1 MPVRK
6 KDAQRAL
13 LLLEEYR
20 ARLNHSEDRHLSFSI
35 QRVIDIFQSNLF
47 QALID
52 IQEFYEVTLL
62 DSHRW
67 VGASKGVDP
76 VAPIHL
82 WDFPS
87 LHSSTVTSET
97 LPSLSTSI
105 EKYRHHD
112 EDSSPQEQSSPPLTE
127 EAGGP
132 ELVQVAEK
140 NLSEIENVHGY
151 VTHAHI
157 SPMKAASLEC
167 IFDDSSTLGPLQSEL
182 PSPTLSTLYLHGE
195 DSPLPSCS
203 SNPYPPIQAN
213 PPPVVVNT
221 DSLDTPPYVNGAEAE
236 YEYEEITLER
246 GNSGLGFSIA
256 GGTDNPHIGEDPSI
270 FITKVIPGGA
280 AAQDGRLRVNDVI
293 LKVNDMDV
301 RDVTHSRA
309 VEALKEAGS
318 LVRLHVRRRKP
329 VSEKVMEIKLV
340 KGPKG
345 LGFSIA
351 GGVGN
356 QHIPGDNS
364 IYVTKIIEGGA
375 AHKDGSLQ
383 IGDKLLAVNS
393 SCLEEVSHEHAV
405 TALKNTPDVV
415 YLKVAKPNTVFMNDG
430 FAPPDLTN
438 SYSQHMENHISPP
451 NFVSHQLQPRGSSGC
466 YSPTPMSPLADDDGV
481 TREPRKVVLHRGATG
496 LGFNIV
502 GGEDGEGIF
511 ISFILAGGPADLS
524 GELRKGDR
532 LVSVNGVDL
541 RAATHEQ
548 AAATLKNAGQTV
560 TIITQYRP
568 EEYSRFEAKIHD
580 LREQMMNSSIS
591 SGSGSLRTSQ
601 KRSLYVRA
609 LFDYDKTKDS
619 GLPSQGLNFKF
630 GDILH
635 VVNASDDEW
644 WQARHVAPK
653 GELEEVGVIPSKRR
667 VEKKERARL
676 KTVKFNAKSRERGQS
691 TNDRRRKNLFTRKF
705 PFYKGK
711 EASEQETSDIDQHV
725 TSNASD
731 SESSCRGQEEL
742 VPSYEPVIQ
751 QEVSYTRP
759 VIILGP
765 MKDRI
770 NDDLIS
776 EFPDKFGS
784 CVPRRRTS
792 NHRTAL
798 GLRVLLVLRP
808 LSVLTDTTRP
818 KREYEVDGRD
828 YHFVVSK
835 EQMEKD
841 IQDHHFI
848 EAGQYNNHLYGTS
861 VQSVREVAEKGKHCI
876 LDVSGNAIKRLQLT
890 QLHPIAIFIKP
901 KSVENIME
909 MNKRLTEEQARKT
922 LDRAARLEHEF
933 TEHFTAIVQ
942 GDTLEE
948 IYELAKH
955 IIEEQSGPFIWVQS
969 KEKL

>member
-20 ARLNHSEDRHLSFSI
+20 AKLHHAEDRQLRHSI

-62 DSHRW
+62 DSQRW
-67 VGASKGVDP
+67 AESSKAADP
-76 VAPIHL
+76 MTPVNL
-82 WDFPS
+82 WDFSS
-87 LHSSTVTSET
+87 LQSTTVTSDT

-112 EDSSPQEQSSPPLTE
+112 EDSSPQEQSSPQLTE
-127 EAGGP
+127 EAGGA

-140 NLSEIENVHGY
+140 NLSQIENVHGY

-157 SPMKAASLEC
+157 SPMKVASLEC
-167 IFDDSSTLGPLQSEL
+167 IYDGQHLPEL
-182 PSPTLSTLYLHGE
+182 PSPTPSTLYPHGE

-221 DSLDTPPYVNGAEAE
+221 DSLDTPPYVNGTEAD

-256 GGTDNPHIGEDPSI
+256 GGTDNPHIGDDPSI

-293 LKVNDMDV
+293 LRVNEVDV

-318 LVRLHVRRRKP
+318 LVRLYVRRRKP

-375 AHKDGSLQ
+375 AHKDGRLQ

-393 SCLEEVSHEHAV
+393 ACLEEVSHEHAV

-415 YLKVAKPNTVFMNDG
+415 YLKVAKPNSVFMNDS

-451 NFVSHQLQPRGSSGC
+451 NFLGQPLPPPASSGR
-466 YSPTPMSPLADDDGV
+466 YSPTPKSMLGDDDV

-511 ISFILAGGPADLS
+511 ISFILAGGPADLC

-541 RAATHEQ
+541 RNATHEQ
-548 AAATLKNAGQTV
+548 AAAALKNAGQTV
-560 TIITQYRP
+560 TIIAHYRP

-609 LFDYDKTKDS
+609 LFDYDKTRDS

-644 WQARHVAPK
+644 WQARQLTSQ
-653 GELEEVGVIPSKRR
+653 GEVEEVGVIPSKRR

-676 KTVKFNAKSRERGQS
+676 KTVKFNAKSRDRGDNS
-691 TNDRRRKNLFTRKF
+691 DDMLS
-705 PFYKGK
+705 KGHK
-711 EASEQETSDIDQHV
+711 HV

-731 SESSCRGQEEL
+731 SESSYRGQEEYVL
-742 VPSYEPVIQ
+742 SYEPVIQ
-751 QEVSYTRP
+751 QEVNYTRP

-784 CVPRRRTS
+784 CVP
-792 NHRTAL
+792 H
-798 GLRVLLVLRP
+798 
-808 LSVLTDTTRP
+808 TTRP
-818 KREYEVDGRD
+818 KRDYEVDGRD
-828 YHFVVSK
+828 YHFVISR

-841 IQDHHFI
+841 IQDHKFI

-876 LDVSGNAIKRLQLT
+876 LDVSGNAIKRLQLA
-890 QLHPIAIFIKP
+890 QLHPIAIFVKP

-909 MNKRLTEEQARKT
+909 MNKRLTEEQGRKT
-922 LDRAARLEHEF
+922 FDRATKLEQEF

-948 IYELAKH
+948 IYDQVKQ

>member
-13 LLLEEYR
+13 QLLEQYR
-20 ARLNHSEDRHLSFSI
+20 AKLNHTEDRQLRHSI

-62 DSHRW
+62 DSQRW
-67 VGASKGVDP
+67 VESSKGADP
-76 VAPIHL
+76 MAPVNL
-82 WDFPS
+82 WDFSS
-87 LHSSTVTSET
+87 LQSTTVTSDT

-105 EKYRHHD
+105 EDSPLLNEILHTLAQAKRPPGRDGQKYRHHD
-112 EDSSPQEQSSPPLTE
+112 EDSSPQDQSSPQLTE

-140 NLSEIENVHGY
+140 NLSLIENVHGY

-157 SPMKAASLEC
+157 SPMKQAEAAPP
-167 IFDDSSTLGPLQSEL
+167 SSPIIPVIPIL
-182 PSPTLSTLYLHGE
+182 PIPAETTAIPPTS
-195 DSPLPSCS
+195 
-203 SNPYPPIQAN
+203 QAN
-213 PPPVVVNT
+213 PPPVVVNA
-221 DSLDTPPYVNGAEAE
+221 DSLDTPPYVNGTEAD

-293 LKVNDMDV
+293 LRVNEVDV

-318 LVRLHVRRRKP
+318 LVRLYVRRRKP

-375 AHKDGSLQ
+375 AHKDGRLQ

-415 YLKVAKPNTVFMNDG
+415 YLKVAKPNSVFMNDS

-438 SYSQHMENHISPP
+438 SYSQRMENHISPP
-451 NFVSHQLQPRGSSGC
+451 NFLGQPVPPPASSGR
-466 YSPTPMSPLADDDGV
+466 YSPTPKSTLGDDDV

-541 RAATHEQ
+541 RNATHEQ
-548 AAATLKNAGQTV
+548 AAAALKNAGQTV
-560 TIITQYRP
+560 TIVAHYRP

-609 LFDYDKTKDS
+609 LFDYDKTRDS

-644 WQARHVAPK
+644 WQARQLTAQ
-653 GELEEVGVIPSKRR
+653 GEVEEVGVIPSKRR

-676 KTVKFNAKSRERGQS
+676 KTVKFNAKSRDRGDNS
-691 TNDRRRKNLFTRKF
+691 EDVLS
-705 PFYKGK
+705 KGH
-711 EASEQETSDIDQHV
+711 S
-725 TSNASD
+725 
-731 SESSCRGQEEL
+731 GQEEYVL
-742 VPSYEPVIQ
+742 SYEPVVQ
-751 QEVSYTRP
+751 QEVNYTRP

-784 CVPRRRTS
+784 CVP
-792 NHRTAL
+792 H
-798 GLRVLLVLRP
+798 
-808 LSVLTDTTRP
+808 TTRP
-818 KREYEVDGRD
+818 KRDYEVDGRD
-828 YHFVVSK
+828 YHFVISR

-841 IQDHHFI
+841 IQDHKFI

-876 LDVSGNAIKRLQLT
+876 LDVSGNAIKRLQLA

-909 MNKRLTEEQARKT
+909 MNKRLTEEQGKKT
-922 LDRAARLEHEF
+922 FDRANKLEQEF

-948 IYELAKH
+948 IYDQVKQ

>member
-20 ARLNHSEDRHLSFSI
+20 AKLNHAEDRQLRHSI

-62 DSHRW
+62 DSQRW
-67 VGASKGVDP
+67 TESSKVADP
-76 VAPIHL
+76 MAPVNL
-82 WDFPS
+82 WDFSS
-87 LHSSTVTSET
+87 LQSTTVTSDT

-105 EKYRHHD
+105 EDSPLLNEILHTLAQAKLSPGRDGQKYRHHD
-112 EDSSPQEQSSPPLTE
+112 EDSSPQEQSSPQLTE

-140 NLSEIENVHGY
+140 NLSQIENVHGY

-157 SPMKAASLEC
+157 SPMKVASLEC
-167 IFDDSSTLGPLQSEL
+167 IFDGSSALGHLRSEL
-182 PSPTLSTLYLHGE
+182 PSPTPSTLYPLGE
-195 DSPLPSCS
+195 DGSLPSCS

-213 PPPVVVNT
+213 PPPVVVNA
-221 DSLDTPPYVNGAEAE
+221 DSLDTPPYVNGAEAD

-256 GGTDNPHIGEDPSI
+256 GGTDNPHIGDDPSI

-293 LKVNDMDV
+293 LRVNEADV

-318 LVRLHVRRRKP
+318 LVRLYVRRRKP
-329 VSEKVMEIKLV
+329 VSEKVMELKLV

-375 AHKDGSLQ
+375 AHKDGRLQ

-393 SCLEEVSHEHAV
+393 ACLEEVSHEHAV

-415 YLKVAKPNTVFMNDG
+415 YLKVAKPNSVFMNDG

-438 SYSQHMENHISPP
+438 SYTQHMENHISPP
-451 NFVSHQLQPRGSSGC
+451 NFLSQTLPPPASSGRF
-466 YSPTPMSPLADDDGV
+466 SPTPKSTLGDDDV
-481 TREPRKVVLHRGATG
+481 TREARKVVLHRGATG

-541 RAATHEQ
+541 RNATHEQ
-548 AAATLKNAGQTV
+548 AAAALKNAGQTV
-560 TIITQYRP
+560 TIVANYRP

-609 LFDYDKTKDS
+609 LFDYDKTRDS

-644 WQARHVAPK
+644 WQARQLTAQ

-676 KTVKFNAKSRERGQS
+676 KTVKFNAKSRDRGQS
-691 TNDRRRKNLFTRKF
+691 LNDKRKKNLFTRKF
-705 PFYKGK
+705 PFYKSK
-711 EASEQETSDIDQHV
+711 EASEQETSDLDQHV

-731 SESSCRGQEEL
+731 SESSYRGQEEYVL
-742 VPSYEPVIQ
+742 SYEPVVQ
-751 QEVSYTRP
+751 QEVNYTRP

-784 CVPRRRTS
+784 CVP
-792 NHRTAL
+792 H
-798 GLRVLLVLRP
+798 
-808 LSVLTDTTRP
+808 TTRP
-818 KREYEVDGRD
+818 KRDYEVDGRD
-828 YHFVVSK
+828 YHFMVSR

-841 IQDHHFI
+841 IQDHKFI

-876 LDVSGNAIKRLQLT
+876 LDVSGNAIKRLQLA

-909 MNKRLTEEQARKT
+909 MNKRLTEDQGRKT
-922 LDRAARLEHEF
+922 FDRAGKLEQEF
-933 TEHFTAIVQ
+933 TEHFTAVVQ

-948 IYELAKH
+948 IYDQVKQ
-955 IIEEQSGPFIWVQS
+955 IIEEQSGPFIWVLS

>member
-6 KDAQRAL
+6 QDTQRAL
-13 LLLEEYR
+13 HLLEEYR
-20 ARLNHSEDRHLSFSI
+20 SKLSQTEDRQLRSSI
-35 QRVIDIFQSNLF
+35 ERVINIFQSNLF

-62 DSHRW
+62 DNPKCIDR
-67 VGASKGVDP
+67 SKQSEPIQP
-76 VAPIHL
+76 VNTWEICSL
-82 WDFPS
+82 PS
-87 LHSSTVTSET
+87 TTVTSET
-97 LPSLSTSI
+97 LPSSLSPSV
-105 EKYRHHD
+105 EKYRYQD
-112 EDSSPQEQSSPPLTE
+112 EDTPPQEHISPQITNELI
-127 EAGGP
+127 GP
-132 ELVQVAEK
+132 ELVHVSEK
-140 NLSEIENVHGY
+140 NLSEIENVHGF
-151 VTHAHI
+151 VSHSHI
-157 SPMKAASLEC
+157 SPIKPTEAVPPS
-167 IFDDSSTLGPLQSEL
+167 
-182 PSPTLSTLYLHGE
+182 SPTAPVIPVLPVPAESTVI
-195 DSPLPSCS
+195 LPTT
-203 SNPYPPIQAN
+203 PQAN
-213 PPPVVVNT
+213 PPPVLVNT
-221 DSLDTPPYVNGAEAE
+221 DSLETSTYVNGTDAD

-256 GGTDNPHIGEDPSI
+256 GGTDNPHIGDDSSI
-270 FITKVIPGGA
+270 FITKIIAGGA
-280 AAQDGRLRVNDVI
+280 AAQDGRLRVNDCI
-293 LKVNDMDV
+293 LRVNEVDV
-301 RDVTHSRA
+301 RDVTHSKA

-318 LVRLHVRRRKP
+318 IVRLYVKRRKP
-329 VSEKVMEIKLV
+329 ISEKIMEIKLI

-375 AHKDGSLQ
+375 AHKDGKLQ

-393 SCLEEVSHEHAV
+393 VCLEEVTHEEAV
-405 TALKNTPDVV
+405 TALKNTSDFV
-415 YLKVAKPNTVFMNDG
+415 YLKVAKPTSVYMNDG
-430 FAPPDLTN
+430 YAPPGITN
-438 SYSQHMENHISPP
+438 SSQPVDNHVSP
-451 NFVSHQLQPRGSSGC
+451 SSYLGQTPASPAR
-466 YSPTPMSPLADDDGV
+466 YSPVSKAVLGDDEI
-481 TREPRKVVLHRGATG
+481 TREPRKVVLHRGSTG

-532 LVSVNGVDL
+532 IISVNSVDL
-541 RAATHEQ
+541 RTASHEQ
-548 AAATLKNAGQTV
+548 AAATLKNAGQAV
-560 TIITQYRP
+560 TIVAQYRP

-635 VVNASDDEW
+635 VINASDDEW
-644 WQARHVAPK
+644 WQARQVTPD
-653 GELEEVGVIPSKRR
+653 GESDEVGVIPSKRR

-676 KTVKFNAKSRERGQS
+676 KTVKFNSKTRG
-691 TNDRRRKNLFTRKF
+691 D
-705 PFYKGK
+705 KGEIPDDMGSK
-711 EASEQETSDIDQHV
+711 GLTHA

-731 SESSCRGQEEL
+731 SESSYRGQEEYVL
-742 VPSYEPVIQ
+742 SYEPVNQ
-751 QEVSYTRP
+751 QEVNYTRP

-784 CVPRRRTS
+784 CVP
-792 NHRTAL
+792 H
-798 GLRVLLVLRP
+798 
-808 LSVLTDTTRP
+808 TTRP
-818 KREYEVDGRD
+818 KRDYEVDGRD
-828 YHFVVSK
+828 YHFVTSR

-841 IQDHHFI
+841 IQEHKFI

-876 LDVSGNAIKRLQLT
+876 LDVSGNAIKRLQIA
-890 QLHPIAIFIKP
+890 QLYPISIFIKP
-901 KSVENIME
+901 KSMENIME

-922 LDRAARLEHEF
+922 FERAMKLEQEF

-942 GDTLEE
+942 GDTLED
-948 IYELAKH
+948 IYNQVKQ
-955 IIEEQSGPFIWVQS
+955 IIEEQSGPYIWVPA

>member
-1 MPVRK
+1 MPIRK

-13 LLLEEYR
+13 SLLEEYR
-20 ARLNHSEDRHLSFSI
+20 TKLNHTEDWQLRLSI

-62 DSHRW
+62 DNQKCRESPKT
-67 VGASKGVDP
+67 SEPMLP
-76 VAPIHL
+76 VNL
-82 WDFPS
+82 WDFSS
-87 LHSSTVTSET
+87 LKSTTVTSNT

-112 EDSSPQEQSSPPLTE
+112 EDTFPQEQSSPQLTDE
-127 EAGGP
+127 VPGP

-140 NLSEIENVHGY
+140 NLSQIENVHGY
-151 VTHAHI
+151 VGHAHI
-157 SPMKAASLEC
+157 SPMK
-167 IFDDSSTLGPLQSEL
+167 
-182 PSPTLSTLYLHGE
+182 
-195 DSPLPSCS
+195 
-203 SNPYPPIQAN
+203 AN

-221 DSLDTPPYVNGAEAE
+221 DSLDTPPYVNGTEAD

-293 LKVNDMDV
+293 LRVNEADV

-318 LVRLHVRRRKP
+318 LVHLYVRRRKP

-375 AHKDGSLQ
+375 AHKDGRLQ

-393 SCLEEVSHEHAV
+393 ACLEEVSHEHAV

-415 YLKVAKPNTVFMNDG
+415 YLKVAKPNSVFMNDS
-430 FAPPDLTN
+430 FAPPDITN

-451 NFVSHQLQPRGSSGC
+451 SYLGQPLPPEAPSGH
-466 YSPTPMSPLADDDGV
+466 YSPTPKSMLGEEV
-481 TREPRKVVLHRGATG
+481 TREPRKVVLHRGTTG

-511 ISFILAGGPADLS
+511 ISFILAGGPADLC

-541 RAATHEQ
+541 RSATHEQ
-548 AAATLKNAGQTV
+548 AAAALKNAGQTV
-560 TIITQYRP
+560 TIVAHYRP

-601 KRSLYVRA
+601 KRSLYVRV

-644 WQARHVAPK
+644 WQARQVTPE
-653 GELEEVGVIPSKRR
+653 GEAEEVGVIPSKRR

-676 KTVKFNAKSRERGQS
+676 KTVKFNSKSRDRGDNPDDMLSKSQ
-691 TNDRRRKNLFTRKF
+691 KH
-705 PFYKGK
+705 
-711 EASEQETSDIDQHV
+711 I

-731 SESSCRGQEEL
+731 SESSYRGQEEYVL
-742 VPSYEPVIQ
+742 SYEPVNQ
-751 QEVSYTRP
+751 QEVNYTRP
-759 VIILGP
+759 VIVLGP
-765 MKDRI
+765 MKDRV

-784 CVPRRRTS
+784 CVP
-792 NHRTAL
+792 H
-798 GLRVLLVLRP
+798 
-808 LSVLTDTTRP
+808 TTRP
-818 KREYEVDGRD
+818 KRDYEVDTRD
-828 YHFVVSK
+828 YHFVVSR

-841 IQDHHFI
+841 IQDHKFI

-876 LDVSGNAIKRLQLT
+876 LDVSGNAIKRLQLA
-890 QLHPIAIFIKP
+890 QLHPIAVFIKP
-901 KSVENIME
+901 KSMENIME
-909 MNKRLTEEQARKT
+909 MNKRLTEEQSRKT
-922 LDRAARLEHEF
+922 FDRATKLEQEF

-948 IYELAKH
+948 IYEQVKQT
-955 IIEEQSGPFIWVQS
+955 IEEQSGLFIWVLS

>member
-13 LLLEEYR
+13 SLLEEYR
-20 ARLNHSEDRHLSFSI
+20 TKLNHTEDRQLRHSI

-62 DSHRW
+62 DSQKF
-67 VGASKGVDP
+67 VESPKAVEPMPP
-76 VAPIHL
+76 VNL
-82 WDFPS
+82 WDFSS
-87 LHSSTVTSET
+87 LQSTTVTSDT

-105 EKYRHHD
+105 EKYKHHD
-112 EDSSPQEQSSPPLTE
+112 EDTSPQEQSSPQLTDE
-127 EAGGP
+127 SPGP

-140 NLSEIENVHGY
+140 NISQIENVHGY
-151 VTHAHI
+151 VAHAHI
-157 SPMKAASLEC
+157 SPMKQTDAAPP
-167 IFDDSSTLGPLQSEL
+167 SSPIIPVIPISAETAVIP
-182 PSPTLSTLYLHGE
+182 PTS
-195 DSPLPSCS
+195 
-203 SNPYPPIQAN
+203 QAN

-221 DSLDTPPYVNGAEAE
+221 DSLDTPPYVNGTEAD

-293 LKVNDMDV
+293 LRVNEADV

-318 LVRLHVRRRKP
+318 LVRLYVRRRKA
-329 VSEKVMEIKLV
+329 VSEKLMEIKLV

-375 AHKDGSLQ
+375 AHKDGRLQ

-393 SCLEEVSHEHAV
+393 ACLEEVSHEHAV

-415 YLKVAKPNTVFMNDG
+415 YLKVAKPNSVFMNDS
-430 FAPPDLTN
+430 FAPPDITN

-451 NFVSHQLQPRGSSGC
+451 SFLGQPLPSAPSGR
-466 YSPTPMSPLADDDGV
+466 YSPTPKSMLGEDDV

-511 ISFILAGGPADLS
+511 ISFILAGGPADLC

-541 RAATHEQ
+541 RSATHEQ
-548 AAATLKNAGQTV
+548 AAAALKNAGQTV
-560 TIITQYRP
+560 TIVAHYRP

-644 WQARHVAPK
+644 WQARQVTPE
-653 GELEEVGVIPSKRR
+653 GEVEEVGVIPSKRR

-676 KTVKFNAKSRERGQS
+676 KTVKFNSKSQRDRGDNPDDMLS
-691 TNDRRRKNLFTRKF
+691 
-705 PFYKGK
+705 KGQK
-711 EASEQETSDIDQHV
+711 HV

-731 SESSCRGQEEL
+731 SESSYRGQEEYVL
-742 VPSYEPVIQ
+742 SYEPVSQ
-751 QEVSYTRP
+751 QEVNYTRP

-784 CVPRRRTS
+784 CVP
-792 NHRTAL
+792 H
-798 GLRVLLVLRP
+798 
-808 LSVLTDTTRP
+808 TTRP
-818 KREYEVDGRD
+818 KRDYEVDARD
-828 YHFVVSK
+828 YHFVVSR

-841 IQDHHFI
+841 IQDHKFI

-876 LDVSGNAIKRLQLT
+876 LDVSGNAIKRLQLA
-890 QLHPIAIFIKP
+890 QLHPIAVFIKP

-909 MNKRLTEEQARKT
+909 MNKRLTEEQGRKT
-922 LDRAARLEHEF
+922 FDRATKLEQEF

-948 IYELAKH
+948 IYDQVKQ
-955 IIEEQSGPFIWVQS
+955 IIEEQSGPFIWVLS

>member
-20 ARLNHSEDRHLSFSI
+20 TKLNNTEDRQLRHSI

-62 DSHRW
+62 DNQKCS
-67 VGASKGVDP
+67 GESTKGSSGP
-76 VAPIHL
+76 TAMNL
-82 WDFPS
+82 WDFSSLQSPTGTSDTMPS
-87 LHSSTVTSET
+87 I
-97 LPSLSTSI
+97 STSI
-105 EKYRHHD
+105 EKYKHHD
-112 EDSSPQEQSSPPLTE
+112 EDGSPQEQSSPPLTDDTP
-127 EAGGP
+127 GP

-140 NLSEIENVHGY
+140 NISQIENVHGY
-151 VTHAHI
+151 VAHAHI
-157 SPMKAASLEC
+157 SPMK
-167 IFDDSSTLGPLQSEL
+167 
-182 PSPTLSTLYLHGE
+182 
-195 DSPLPSCS
+195 
-203 SNPYPPIQAN
+203 AN

-221 DSLDTPPYVNGAEAE
+221 DSLDSAPYVNGTEAD

-246 GNSGLGFSIA
+246 ANSGLGFSIA

-293 LKVNDMDV
+293 LRVNEADV
-301 RDVTHSRA
+301 RDVTHSKA

-318 LVRLHVRRRKP
+318 LVRLYVRRRKS
-329 VSEKVMEIKLV
+329 VSEKIVEIKLV

-375 AHKDGSLQ
+375 AHKDGRLQ

-393 SCLEEVSHEHAV
+393 ACLEEVTHENAV
-405 TALKNTPDVV
+405 TALKNTTDVV
-415 YLKVAKPNTVFMNDG
+415 YLKVAKPNSVFMNDS
-430 FAPPDLTN
+430 FAPPDVTN
-438 SYSQHMENHISPP
+438 SYFQHMENHINTPNYLNQSLPP
-451 NFVSHQLQPRGSSGC
+451 PSSGRF
-466 YSPTPMSPLADDDGV
+466 SPTPKSPLGDDDAL
-481 TREPRKVVLHRGATG
+481 REPRKVVLHRGATG

-511 ISFILAGGPADLS
+511 ISFILAGGPADLG

-532 LVSVNGVDL
+532 LISVNGVDL
-541 RAATHEQ
+541 RSATHEQ
-548 AAATLKNAGQTV
+548 AAAALKNAGQTV
-560 TIITQYRP
+560 TIISHFRP

-644 WQARHVAPK
+644 WQARQVTAK
-653 GELEEVGVIPSKRR
+653 GEVEEMGVIPSKRR

-676 KTVKFNAKSRERGQS
+676 KTVKFNSKSREKGDNPGDTLSKGQ
-691 TNDRRRKNLFTRKF
+691 K
-705 PFYKGK
+705 
-711 EASEQETSDIDQHV
+711 HV

-731 SESSCRGQEEL
+731 SESSYRGQEEYVL
-742 VPSYEPVIQ
+742 SYEPVCQ
-751 QEVSYTRP
+751 QEVNYTRP

-765 MKDRI
+765 MKDRV

-784 CVPRRRTS
+784 CVP
-792 NHRTAL
+792 H
-798 GLRVLLVLRP
+798 
-808 LSVLTDTTRP
+808 TTRP
-818 KREYEVDGRD
+818 KRDYEMDGRD
-828 YHFVVSK
+828 YHFMVSR
-835 EQMEKD
+835 EQMERD
-841 IQDHHFI
+841 IQEHKFI

-861 VQSVREVAEKGKHCI
+861 VQSVREVAENGKHCI
-876 LDVSGNAIKRLQLT
+876 LDVSGNAIKRLQVA
-890 QLHPIAIFIKP
+890 QLFPIAIFIKP

-909 MNKRLTEEQARKT
+909 MNRRLTDEQGKKT
-922 LDRAARLEHEF
+922 FDRAMKLEQEF

-948 IYELAKH
+948 IYDQVKQ
-955 IIEEQSGPFIWVQS
+955 IIEEQSGPYIWVLS

>member
-20 ARLNHSEDRHLSFSI
+20 AKLNHTEDRQLRHSI

-62 DSHRW
+62 DSQRW
-67 VGASKGVDP
+67 AESSKGSDP
-76 VAPIHL
+76 VAPVNL
-82 WDFPS
+82 WDFSS
-87 LHSSTVTSET
+87 LQSTTVTSDT

-112 EDSSPQEQSSPPLTE
+112 EDSSPQDQSSPQLTE

-140 NLSEIENVHGY
+140 NLSQVENVHGY

-157 SPMKAASLEC
+157 SPMKQAEAAPP
-167 IFDDSSTLGPLQSEL
+167 SSPII
-182 PSPTLSTLYLHGE
+182 PVIPISPIPAETTII
-195 DSPLPSCS
+195 
-203 SNPYPPIQAN
+203 PPTSQAN

-221 DSLDTPPYVNGAEAE
+221 DSLDTPPYVNGTEAD

-293 LKVNDMDV
+293 LRVNEVDV

-318 LVRLHVRRRKP
+318 LVRLYVRRRKP

-375 AHKDGSLQ
+375 AHKDGRLQ

-393 SCLEEVSHEHAV
+393 VCLEEVTHEHAV

-415 YLKVAKPNTVFMNDG
+415 YLKVAKPNSVFMNDS

-438 SYSQHMENHISPP
+438 SYSQQMENHISPP
-451 NFVSHQLQPRGSSGC
+451 NFLGQPVAPPASSGR
-466 YSPTPMSPLADDDGV
+466 YSPTPKSMIGDDDV

-541 RAATHEQ
+541 RNATHEQ
-548 AAATLKNAGQTV
+548 AAAALKNAGQTV
-560 TIITQYRP
+560 TIIAHYRP

-609 LFDYDKTKDS
+609 LFDYDKTRDS
-619 GLPSQGLNFKF
+619 GLPSQGLDFKF

-644 WQARHVAPK
+644 WQARQLTAQ
-653 GELEEVGVIPSKRR
+653 GEVEEVGVIPSKRR

-676 KTVKFNAKSRERGQS
+676 KTVKFNAKSRDRGS
-691 TNDRRRKNLFTRKF
+691 VNDKRKKNLFSRKF
-705 PFYKGK
+705 PFYKSK
-711 EASEQETSDIDQHV
+711 DASEQETSDVDQHM

-731 SESSCRGQEEL
+731 SESSYRGQEEYVL
-742 VPSYEPVIQ
+742 SYEPVIQ
-751 QEVSYTRP
+751 QEVTYTRP

-784 CVPRRRTS
+784 CVP
-792 NHRTAL
+792 H
-798 GLRVLLVLRP
+798 
-808 LSVLTDTTRP
+808 TTRP
-818 KREYEVDGRD
+818 KRDYEVDGRD
-828 YHFVVSK
+828 YHFVVSR

-841 IQDHHFI
+841 IQDHKFI

-876 LDVSGNAIKRLQLT
+876 LDVSGNAIKRLQLA

-909 MNKRLTEEQARKT
+909 MNKRLTEEQGRKT
-922 LDRAARLEHEF
+922 FDRASKLEQEF

-948 IYELAKH
+948 IYDQVKQ

>member
-1 MPVRK
+1 M
-6 KDAQRAL
+6 DC
-13 LLLEEYR
+13 
-20 ARLNHSEDRHLSFSI
+20 I
-35 QRVIDIFQSNLF
+35 CI
-47 QALID
+47 
-52 IQEFYEVTLL
+52 VTT
-62 DSHRW
+62 
-67 VGASKGVDP
+67 K
-76 VAPIHL
+76 
-82 WDFPS
+82 
-87 LHSSTVTSET
+87 
-97 LPSLSTSI
+97 
-105 EKYRHHD
+105 KYRHHD
-112 EDSSPQEQSSPPLTE
+112 EDSSPQDQSSPQLTE
-127 EAGGP
+127 EAGGA

-140 NLSEIENVHGY
+140 NLSQIQNVHGY

-157 SPMKAASLEC
+157 SPMKVASLEC
-167 IFDDSSTLGPLQSEL
+167 IFDGSSVLGQHLPEL
-182 PSPTLSTLYLHGE
+182 PSPTPSTLYPHGE

-221 DSLDTPPYVNGAEAE
+221 DSLDTPPYVNGTEAD

-293 LKVNDMDV
+293 LRVNEVDV

-318 LVRLHVRRRKP
+318 LVRLYVRRRKP

-375 AHKDGSLQ
+375 AHKDGRLQ

-393 SCLEEVSHEHAV
+393 ACLEEVTHEHAV

-415 YLKVAKPNTVFMNDG
+415 YLKVAKPNSVFMNDS

-438 SYSQHMENHISPP
+438 SYSQHMENHISTP
-451 NFVSHQLQPRGSSGC
+451 NFLGQSLPPPASSGR
-466 YSPTPMSPLADDDGV
+466 YSPTPKSMLGDDDV

-511 ISFILAGGPADLS
+511 ISFILAGGPADLC

-541 RAATHEQ
+541 RNATHEQ
-548 AAATLKNAGQTV
+548 AAAALKNAGQTV
-560 TIITQYRP
+560 TIIAHYRP

-609 LFDYDKTKDS
+609 LFDYDKTRDS

-644 WQARHVAPK
+644 WQARQLTSQ
-653 GELEEVGVIPSKRR
+653 GEVEEVGVIPSKRR

-676 KTVKFNAKSRERGQS
+676 KTVKFNAKSRDRGDNS
-691 TNDRRRKNLFTRKF
+691 DDMLS
-705 PFYKGK
+705 KGH
-711 EASEQETSDIDQHV
+711 S
-725 TSNASD
+725 
-731 SESSCRGQEEL
+731 GQEEYVL
-742 VPSYEPVIQ
+742 SYEPVVQ
-751 QEVSYTRP
+751 QEVNYTRP

-784 CVPRRRTS
+784 CVP
-792 NHRTAL
+792 H
-798 GLRVLLVLRP
+798 
-808 LSVLTDTTRP
+808 TTRP
-818 KREYEVDGRD
+818 KRDYEVDGRD
-828 YHFVVSK
+828 YHFVVSR

-841 IQDHHFI
+841 IQDHRFI

-876 LDVSGNAIKRLQLT
+876 LDVSGNAIKRLQLA

-909 MNKRLTEEQARKT
+909 MNKRLTEEQGRKT
-922 LDRAARLEHEF
+922 FDRATKLEQEF

-948 IYELAKH
+948 IYEQVKQ

>member
-20 ARLNHSEDRHLSFSI
+20 TKLSNAEDRQLRNSI

-62 DSHRW
+62 DDQKCGDSVR
-67 VGASKGVDP
+67 VIDMMPP
-76 VAPIHL
+76 VNL
-82 WDFPS
+82 WDF
-87 LHSSTVTSET
+87 SSIQSTTVTSDT

-105 EKYRHHD
+105 EDSPLLNEILHVLAKAKTSPSELDQKYRHHD
-112 EDSSPQEQSSPPLTE
+112 EDTSPQEQSSPQLTD
-127 EAGGP
+127 EAPGP

-140 NLSEIENVHGY
+140 NISQIENVHGY
-151 VTHAHI
+151 VAHAHI
-157 SPMKAASLEC
+157 SPMKTDAAP
-167 IFDDSSTLGPLQSEL
+167 SSAPII
-182 PSPTLSTLYLHGE
+182 PVIPISPVPAE
-195 DSPLPSCS
+195 AAVI
-203 SNPYPPIQAN
+203 PPPTSQAN

-221 DSLDTPPYVNGAEAE
+221 ESLDSAPYVNGTEAD

-270 FITKVIPGGA
+270 YITKVIPGGA

-293 LKVNDMDV
+293 LRVNEVDV
-301 RDVTHSRA
+301 RDVTHSKA

-318 LVRLHVRRRKP
+318 LVRLYVRRRKS

-375 AHKDGSLQ
+375 AHKDGRLQ

-393 SCLEEVSHEHAV
+393 ACLEEVTHEHAV
-405 TALKNTPDVV
+405 TALKNTTDVV
-415 YLKVAKPNTVFMNDG
+415 YLKVAKPNSVFMNDS
-430 FAPPDLTN
+430 FAPPDITN

-451 NFVSHQLQPRGSSGC
+451 NFLSQPVPPASSGR
-466 YSPTPMSPLADDDGV
+466 YSPTPKTTHGEDDM

-541 RAATHEQ
+541 RSATHEQ

-560 TIITQYRP
+560 TIVAHYRP
-568 EEYSRFEAKIHD
+568 EEYRRFEAKIHD

-644 WQARHVAPK
+644 WQARQVTPE
-653 GELEEVGVIPSKRR
+653 GEVEEMGVIPSKRR

-676 KTVKFNAKSRERGQS
+676 KTVKFNSKSRDKGQS
-691 TNDRRRKNLFTRKF
+691 LNDKRRKNLFSRKF
-705 PFYKGK
+705 PFYKNK
-711 EASEQETSDIDQHV
+711 ETSEQETSDVDQHV

-731 SESSCRGQEEL
+731 SESSYRGQEDYVL
-742 VPSYEPVIQ
+742 SYEPVCQ
-751 QEVSYTRP
+751 QEVNYTRP

-765 MKDRI
+765 MKDRV

-784 CVPRRRTS
+784 CVP
-792 NHRTAL
+792 H
-798 GLRVLLVLRP
+798 
-808 LSVLTDTTRP
+808 TTRP
-818 KREYEVDGRD
+818 KRDYEVDGRD
-828 YHFVVSK
+828 YHFVVSR
-835 EQMEKD
+835 EQMERD
-841 IQDHHFI
+841 IQEHKFI

-876 LDVSGNAIKRLQLT
+876 LDVSGNAIKRLQVA
-890 QLHPIAIFIKP
+890 QLYPIAIFIKP

-909 MNKRLTEEQARKT
+909 MNRRLTEEQGRKT
-922 LDRAARLEHEF
+922 YDRAIKLEQEF

-948 IYELAKH
+948 IYDQVKQ
-955 IIEEQSGPFIWVQS
+955 IIEEQSGPYIWVLS

>member
-20 ARLNHSEDRHLSFSI
+20 AKLHHAEDRQLRHSI

-62 DSHRW
+62 DSQRW
-67 VGASKGVDP
+67 TESSKAADP
-76 VAPIHL
+76 MTPVNL
-82 WDFPS
+82 WDFSS
-87 LHSSTVTSET
+87 LQSTTVTSDT

-105 EKYRHHD
+105 EDSSLLNEILHTLAQAQHSPGPDGEKYRHHD
-112 EDSSPQEQSSPPLTE
+112 EDSSPQDPSSPQLTE
-127 EAGGP
+127 EAGGA

-140 NLSEIENVHGY
+140 NLSQIENVHGY

-157 SPMKAASLEC
+157 SPMKVASLEC
-167 IFDDSSTLGPLQSEL
+167 IYDGQHLPEL
-182 PSPTLSTLYLHGE
+182 PSPTPSTLYPHGE

-221 DSLDTPPYVNGAEAE
+221 DSLDTPPYVNGTEAD

-293 LKVNDMDV
+293 LRVNEVDV

-318 LVRLHVRRRKP
+318 LVRLYIRRRKP

-375 AHKDGSLQ
+375 AHKDGRLQ

-393 SCLEEVSHEHAV
+393 ACLEEVSHEHAV

-415 YLKVAKPNTVFMNDG
+415 YLKVAKPNSVFMNDS

-451 NFVSHQLQPRGSSGC
+451 NFLGQPLPPPASSGR
-466 YSPTPMSPLADDDGV
+466 YSPTPKSMLGDDDV

-511 ISFILAGGPADLS
+511 ISFILAGGPADLC

-541 RAATHEQ
+541 RNATHEQ
-548 AAATLKNAGQTV
+548 AAAALKNAGQTV
-560 TIITQYRP
+560 TIIAHYRP

-609 LFDYDKTKDS
+609 LFDYDKTRDS

-644 WQARHVAPK
+644 WQARQLTSQ
-653 GELEEVGVIPSKRR
+653 GEVEEVGVIPSKRR

-676 KTVKFNAKSRERGQS
+676 KTVKFNAKSRDRGQS
-691 TNDRRRKNLFTRKF
+691 LNDKRKKNLFTRKF
-705 PFYKGK
+705 PFYKSK
-711 EASEQETSDIDQHV
+711 EASEQETSDVDQHV

-731 SESSCRGQEEL
+731 SESSYPGGQEEYVL
-742 VPSYEPVIQ
+742 SYEPVIQ
-751 QEVSYTRP
+751 QEVNYTRP

-784 CVPRRRTS
+784 CVP
-792 NHRTAL
+792 H
-798 GLRVLLVLRP
+798 
-808 LSVLTDTTRP
+808 TTRP
-818 KREYEVDGRD
+818 KRDYEVDGRD
-828 YHFVVSK
+828 YHFVVSR

-841 IQDHHFI
+841 IQDHKFI

-876 LDVSGNAIKRLQLT
+876 LDVSGNAIKRLQLAL
-890 QLHPIAIFIKP
+890 LHPIAVFVKP

-909 MNKRLTEEQARKT
+909 MNKRLTEEQGRKT
-922 LDRAARLEHEF
+922 FDRATKLEQEF

-948 IYELAKH
+948 IYEQVKL

>member
-20 ARLNHSEDRHLSFSI
+20 SKLGNTEDRQLRNSI

-62 DSHRW
+62 DNQRCGES
-67 VGASKGVDP
+67 VKVPDVMP
-76 VAPIHL
+76 PINL
-82 WDFPS
+82 WDF
-87 LHSSTVTSET
+87 SSIQSTTVTSDT

-105 EKYRHHD
+105 EKYRQHD
-112 EDSSPQEQSSPPLTE
+112 EDTGSPQEQSSPQFTD
-127 EAGGP
+127 EAPGP

-140 NLSEIENVHGY
+140 NLSQIENVHGY
-151 VTHAHI
+151 VAHAHI
-157 SPMKAASLEC
+157 SPMK
-167 IFDDSSTLGPLQSEL
+167 
-182 PSPTLSTLYLHGE
+182 
-195 DSPLPSCS
+195 
-203 SNPYPPIQAN
+203 AN

-221 DSLDTPPYVNGAEAE
+221 ESLDSAPYVNGTEADF
-236 YEYEEITLER
+236 EYEEITLER

-293 LKVNDMDV
+293 LRVNEADV
-301 RDVTHSRA
+301 RDVTHSKA

-318 LVRLHVRRRKP
+318 LVRLYVRRRKSA
-329 VSEKVMEIKLV
+329 SEKVMEIKLI

-375 AHKDGSLQ
+375 AHKDGRLQ

-393 SCLEEVSHEHAV
+393 SCLEEVTHEHAV

-415 YLKVAKPNTVFMNDG
+415 YLKVAKPNSVFMNDS
-430 FAPPDLTN
+430 FAPPDITN

-451 NFVSHQLQPRGSSGC
+451 SYMSQPMPPVHSGR
-466 YSPTPMSPLADDDGV
+466 YSPTLKTTAGEDDV
-481 TREPRKVVLHRGATG
+481 SSREPRKVVLHRGSTG

-511 ISFILAGGPADLS
+511 ISFILAGGPADLC
-524 GELRKGDR
+524 GELKKGDR
-532 LVSVNGVDL
+532 LVSVNGIDL
-541 RAATHEQ
+541 RSATHEQ

-560 TIITQYRP
+560 TIVAQYRP

-591 SGSGSLRTSQ
+591 SGSGSLRTNQ

-644 WQARHVAPK
+644 WQARQVTPQ
-653 GELEEVGVIPSKRR
+653 GEVEEMGVIPSKRR

-676 KTVKFNAKSRERGQS
+676 KTVKFNSKSRE
-691 TNDRRRKNLFTRKF
+691 
-705 PFYKGK
+705 KGDNPDDMLSK
-711 EASEQETSDIDQHV
+711 GLS
-725 TSNASD
+725 
-731 SESSCRGQEEL
+731 GQEEYVL
-742 VPSYEPVIQ
+742 SYEPVCQ
-751 QEVSYTRP
+751 QEVNYARP

-765 MKDRI
+765 MKDRV

-784 CVPRRRTS
+784 CVP
-792 NHRTAL
+792 H
-798 GLRVLLVLRP
+798 
-808 LSVLTDTTRP
+808 TTRP
-818 KREYEVDGRD
+818 KRDYEVDGRD
-828 YHFVVSK
+828 YHFVASR
-835 EQMEKD
+835 EQMERD
-841 IQDHHFI
+841 IQEHKFI
-848 EAGQYNNHLYGTS
+848 EAGQYNSHLYGTS
-861 VQSVREVAEKGKHCI
+861 VQSVKEVAEKGKHCI
-876 LDVSGNAIKRLQLT
+876 LDVSGNAIKRLQLAV
-890 QLHPIAIFIKP
+890 LYPIAIFIKP

-909 MNKRLTEEQARKT
+909 MNKRLTEEQGRKT
-922 LDRAARLEHEF
+922 YDRAMKLEQEF
-933 TEHFTAIVQ
+933 MEHFTAIVQ

-948 IYELAKH
+948 IYDQVKQ
-955 IIEEQSGPFIWVQS
+955 IIEDQSGPYIWVQS

>member
-13 LLLEEYR
+13 SLLEEYR
-20 ARLNHSEDRHLSFSI
+20 TKLNHTEDRQLRHSI

-62 DSHRW
+62 DSQKF
-67 VGASKGVDP
+67 VESPKAVEPMPP
-76 VAPIHL
+76 VNL
-82 WDFPS
+82 WDFSS
-87 LHSSTVTSET
+87 LQSTTVTSDT

-105 EKYRHHD
+105 EKYKHHD
-112 EDSSPQEQSSPPLTE
+112 EDTSPQEQSSPQLTDE
-127 EAGGP
+127 SPGP

-140 NLSEIENVHGY
+140 NISQIENVHGY
-151 VTHAHI
+151 VAHAHI
-157 SPMKAASLEC
+157 SPMK
-167 IFDDSSTLGPLQSEL
+167 
-182 PSPTLSTLYLHGE
+182 
-195 DSPLPSCS
+195 
-203 SNPYPPIQAN
+203 AN

-221 DSLDTPPYVNGAEAE
+221 DSLDTPPYVNGTEAD

-293 LKVNDMDV
+293 LRVNEADV

-318 LVRLHVRRRKP
+318 LVRLYVRRRKA
-329 VSEKVMEIKLV
+329 VSEKLMEIKLV

-375 AHKDGSLQ
+375 AHKDGRLQ

-393 SCLEEVSHEHAV
+393 ACLEEVSHEHAV

-415 YLKVAKPNTVFMNDG
+415 YLKVAKPNSVFMNDS
-430 FAPPDLTN
+430 FAPPDITN

-451 NFVSHQLQPRGSSGC
+451 SFLGQPLPSAPSGR
-466 YSPTPMSPLADDDGV
+466 YSPTPKSMLGEDDV

-511 ISFILAGGPADLS
+511 ISFILAGGPADLC

-541 RAATHEQ
+541 RSATHEQ
-548 AAATLKNAGQTV
+548 AAAALKNAGQTV
-560 TIITQYRP
+560 TIVAHYRP

-644 WQARHVAPK
+644 WQARQVTPE
-653 GELEEVGVIPSKRR
+653 GEVEEVGVIPSKRR

-676 KTVKFNAKSRERGQS
+676 KTVKFNSKSQRDRGDNPDDMLS
-691 TNDRRRKNLFTRKF
+691 
-705 PFYKGK
+705 KGQK
-711 EASEQETSDIDQHV
+711 HV

-731 SESSCRGQEEL
+731 SESSYRGQEEYVL
-742 VPSYEPVIQ
+742 SYEPVSQ
-751 QEVSYTRP
+751 QEVNYTRP

-784 CVPRRRTS
+784 CVP
-792 NHRTAL
+792 H
-798 GLRVLLVLRP
+798 
-808 LSVLTDTTRP
+808 TTRP
-818 KREYEVDGRD
+818 KRDYEVDARD
-828 YHFVVSK
+828 YHFVVSR

-841 IQDHHFI
+841 IQDHKFI

-876 LDVSGNAIKRLQLT
+876 LDVSGNAIKRLQLA
-890 QLHPIAIFIKP
+890 QLHPIAVFIKP

-909 MNKRLTEEQARKT
+909 MNKRLTEEQGRKT
-922 LDRAARLEHEF
+922 FDRATKLEQEF

-948 IYELAKH
+948 IYDQVKQ
-955 IIEEQSGPFIWVQS
+955 IIEEQSGPFIWVLS

>member
-6 KDAQRAL
+6 QDAQRAL
-13 LLLEEYR
+13 KLLENYR
-20 ARLNHSEDRHLSFSI
+20 AKLGKTEDRQLRASI
-35 QRVIDIFQSNLF
+35 ERVINIFRSNLF

-52 IQEFYEVTLL
+52 IQEFYEVSLL
-62 DSHRW
+62 DNQ
-67 VGASKGVDP
+67 P
-76 VAPIHL
+76 VLAQKTTGIVPAVHI
-82 WDFPS
+82 WDISNLPS
-87 LHSSTVTSET
+87 TTVTSEAI
-97 LPSLSTSI
+97 PISLSPST
-105 EKYRHHD
+105 EKYRYQD
-112 EDSSPQEQSSPPLTE
+112 DDTSPQEHNSPQISNE
-127 EAGGP
+127 VKGP
-132 ELVQVAEK
+132 ELVHVSEK
-140 NLSEIENVHGY
+140 NLSQIENIHGF
-151 VTHAHI
+151 VSQSHI
-157 SPMKAASLEC
+157 SPMKQIEATPPSTPVIPVIPVMPVPADASV
-167 IFDDSSTLGPLQSEL
+167 FSSDSQ
-182 PSPTLSTLYLHGE
+182 
-195 DSPLPSCS
+195 
-203 SNPYPPIQAN
+203 QAN
-213 PPPVVVNT
+213 PPPVVVNA
-221 DSLDTPPYVNGAEAE
+221 DSLESQPYVNGTDAD

-256 GGTDNPHIGEDPSI
+256 GGTDNPHIGDDPSI
-270 FITKVIPGGA
+270 FITKIIAGGA
-280 AAQDGRLRVNDVI
+280 AAQDGRLRVNDCI
-293 LKVNDMDV
+293 LRVNDVDV
-301 RDVTHSRA
+301 RDVTHSKA

-318 LVRLHVRRRKP
+318 IVRLYVRRRKP
-329 VSEKVMEIKLV
+329 ITEKILEIKLV

-375 AHKDGSLQ
+375 AHKDGRLQ
-383 IGDKLLAVNS
+383 IGDKILAVNTAS
-393 SCLEEVSHEHAV
+393 LDEVSHEDAV
-405 TALKNTPDVV
+405 TALKNTAEVV
-415 YLKVAKPNTVFMNDG
+415 YLKVAKPTSMYMNDG
-430 FAPPDLTN
+430 YAPPDITN
-438 SYSQHMENHISPP
+438 SYSQLENHITPSNYLANTEYKQTLPPSSPG
-451 NFVSHQLQPRGSSGC
+451 R
-466 YSPTPMSPLADDDGV
+466 YSPITKVMGDDEM
-481 TREPRKVVLHRGATG
+481 TREPRKVVLHRGSTG

-532 LVSVNGVDL
+532 IISVNGIDL
-541 RAATHEQ
+541 RSATHEQ
-548 AAATLKNAGQTV
+548 AAAALKNAGQAV
-560 TIITQYRP
+560 TIVAQYRP

-619 GLPSQGLNFKF
+619 GLPSQGLNFSF

-635 VVNASDDEW
+635 VINASDDEW
-644 WQARHVAPK
+644 WQARQVTPE
-653 GELEEVGVIPSKRR
+653 GESEEIGVIPSKRR

-676 KTVKFNAKSRERGQS
+676 KTVKFNSKSR
-691 TNDRRRKNLFTRKF
+691 D
-705 PFYKGK
+705 KGEIPGLGDDVMGAK
-711 EASEQETSDIDQHV
+711 GLKHV

-731 SESSCRGQEEL
+731 SESSYRGQEDYVL
-742 VPSYEPVIQ
+742 SYEPVGQ
-751 QEVSYTRP
+751 QEVRYSRP

-784 CVPRRRTS
+784 CVP
-792 NHRTAL
+792 H
-798 GLRVLLVLRP
+798 
-808 LSVLTDTTRP
+808 TTRP
-818 KREYEVDGRD
+818 KRDYEVDGRD
-828 YHFVVSK
+828 YHFVTSR

-841 IQDHHFI
+841 IQDHKFI

-876 LDVSGNAIKRLQLT
+876 LDVSGNAIKRLQIA

-901 KSVENIME
+901 KSIENIME
-909 MNKRLTEEQARKT
+909 MNKRLTEDQARKT
-922 LDRAARLEHEF
+922 FERAIKLELEF
-933 TEHFTAIVQ
+933 TEHFTSIVQ
-942 GDTLEE
+942 GDLLEE
-948 IYELAKH
+948 IYNQVKQ
-955 IIEEQSGPFIWVQS
+955 IIEEQSGPYIWVPT

>member
-20 ARLNHSEDRHLSFSI
+20 TKLSNAEDRQLRNSI

-62 DSHRW
+62 DDQKCGDSVR
-67 VGASKGVDP
+67 VIDMMPP
-76 VAPIHL
+76 VNL
-82 WDFPS
+82 WDF
-87 LHSSTVTSET
+87 SSIQSTTVTSDT

-105 EKYRHHD
+105 EDSPLLNEILHVLAKAKTSPSELDQKYRHHD
-112 EDSSPQEQSSPPLTE
+112 EDTSPQEQSSPQLTD
-127 EAGGP
+127 EAPGP

-140 NLSEIENVHGY
+140 NISQIENVHGY
-151 VTHAHI
+151 VAHAHI
-157 SPMKAASLEC
+157 SPMKQTDAAP
-167 IFDDSSTLGPLQSEL
+167 SSAPII
-182 PSPTLSTLYLHGE
+182 PVIPISPVPAE
-195 DSPLPSCS
+195 AAVI
-203 SNPYPPIQAN
+203 PPPTSQAN

-221 DSLDTPPYVNGAEAE
+221 ESLDSAPYVNGTEAD

-270 FITKVIPGGA
+270 YITKVIPGGA

-293 LKVNDMDV
+293 LRVNEVDV
-301 RDVTHSRA
+301 RDVTHSKA

-318 LVRLHVRRRKP
+318 LVRLYVRRRKS

-375 AHKDGSLQ
+375 AHKDGRLQ

-393 SCLEEVSHEHAV
+393 ACLEEVTHEHAV
-405 TALKNTPDVV
+405 TALKNTTDVV
-415 YLKVAKPNTVFMNDG
+415 YLKVAKPNSVFMNDS
-430 FAPPDLTN
+430 FAPPDITN

-451 NFVSHQLQPRGSSGC
+451 NFLSQPVPPASSGR
-466 YSPTPMSPLADDDGV
+466 YSPTPKTTHGEDDM

-541 RAATHEQ
+541 RSATHEQ

-560 TIITQYRP
+560 TIVAHYRP
-568 EEYSRFEAKIHD
+568 EEYRRFEAKIHD

-644 WQARHVAPK
+644 WQARQVTPE
-653 GELEEVGVIPSKRR
+653 GEVEEMGVIPSKRR

-676 KTVKFNAKSRERGQS
+676 KTVKFNSKSRDKGS
-691 TNDRRRKNLFTRKF
+691 LNDKRRKNLFSRKF
-705 PFYKGK
+705 PFYKNK
-711 EASEQETSDIDQHV
+711 ETSEQETSDVDQHV

-731 SESSCRGQEEL
+731 SESSYRGQEDYVL
-742 VPSYEPVIQ
+742 SYEPVCQ
-751 QEVSYTRP
+751 QEVNYTRP

-765 MKDRI
+765 MKDRV

-784 CVPRRRTS
+784 CVP
-792 NHRTAL
+792 H
-798 GLRVLLVLRP
+798 
-808 LSVLTDTTRP
+808 TTRP
-818 KREYEVDGRD
+818 KRDYEVDGRD
-828 YHFVVSK
+828 YHFVVSR
-835 EQMEKD
+835 EQMERD
-841 IQDHHFI
+841 IQEHKFI

-876 LDVSGNAIKRLQLT
+876 LDVSGNAIKRLQVA
-890 QLHPIAIFIKP
+890 QLYPIAIFIKP

-909 MNKRLTEEQARKT
+909 MNRRLTEEQGRKT
-922 LDRAARLEHEF
+922 YDRAIKLEQEF

-948 IYELAKH
+948 IYDQVKQ
-955 IIEEQSGPFIWVQS
+955 IIEEQSGPYIWVLS

>member
-20 ARLNHSEDRHLSFSI
+20 AKLHHAEDRQLRHSI

-62 DSHRW
+62 DSQRW
-67 VGASKGVDP
+67 TESSKAADP
-76 VAPIHL
+76 MTPVNL
-82 WDFPS
+82 WDFSS
-87 LHSSTVTSET
+87 LQSTTVTSDT

-105 EKYRHHD
+105 EDSSLLNEILHTLAQAQHSPGPDGEKYRHHD
-112 EDSSPQEQSSPPLTE
+112 EDSSPQDPSSPQLTE
-127 EAGGP
+127 EAGGA

-140 NLSEIENVHGY
+140 NLSQIENVHGY

-157 SPMKAASLEC
+157 SPMKVASLEC
-167 IFDDSSTLGPLQSEL
+167 IYDGQHLPEL
-182 PSPTLSTLYLHGE
+182 PSPTPSTLYPHGE

-221 DSLDTPPYVNGAEAE
+221 DSLDTPPYVNGTEAD

-293 LKVNDMDV
+293 LRVNEVDV

-318 LVRLHVRRRKP
+318 LVRLYIRRRKP

-375 AHKDGSLQ
+375 AHKDGRLQ

-393 SCLEEVSHEHAV
+393 ACLEEVSHEHAV

-415 YLKVAKPNTVFMNDG
+415 YLKVAKPNSVFMNDS

-451 NFVSHQLQPRGSSGC
+451 NFLGQPLPPPASSGR
-466 YSPTPMSPLADDDGV
+466 YSPTPKSMLGDDDV

-511 ISFILAGGPADLS
+511 ISFILAGGPADLC

-541 RAATHEQ
+541 RNATHEQ
-548 AAATLKNAGQTV
+548 AAAALKNAGQTV
-560 TIITQYRP
+560 TIIAHYRP

-609 LFDYDKTKDS
+609 LFDYDKTRDS

-644 WQARHVAPK
+644 WQARQLTSQ
-653 GELEEVGVIPSKRR
+653 GEVEEVGVIPSKRR

-676 KTVKFNAKSRERGQS
+676 KTVKFNAKSRDRGDNS
-691 TNDRRRKNLFTRKF
+691 DDMLS
-705 PFYKGK
+705 KGH
-711 EASEQETSDIDQHV
+711 TG
-725 TSNASD
+725 
-731 SESSCRGQEEL
+731 GQEEYVL
-742 VPSYEPVIQ
+742 SYEPVIQ
-751 QEVSYTRP
+751 QEVNYTRP

-784 CVPRRRTS
+784 CVP
-792 NHRTAL
+792 H
-798 GLRVLLVLRP
+798 
-808 LSVLTDTTRP
+808 TTRP
-818 KREYEVDGRD
+818 KRDYEVDGRD
-828 YHFVVSK
+828 YHFVVSR

-841 IQDHHFI
+841 IQDHKFI

-876 LDVSGNAIKRLQLT
+876 LDVSGNAIKRLQLAL
-890 QLHPIAIFIKP
+890 LHPIAVFVKP

-909 MNKRLTEEQARKT
+909 MNKRLTEEQGRKT
-922 LDRAARLEHEF
+922 FDRATKLEQEF

-948 IYELAKH
+948 IYEQVKL

>member
-13 LLLEEYR
+13 LLLEDYR
-20 ARLNHSEDRHLSFSI
+20 SKLSNTEDRQLRNSI

-62 DSHRW
+62 DNQRCGES
-67 VGASKGVDP
+67 VKVPDAIPP
-76 VAPIHL
+76 VNL
-82 WDFPS
+82 WDF
-87 LHSSTVTSET
+87 SSIQSTTVTSDT

-112 EDSSPQEQSSPPLTE
+112 EDTGSPQEQSSPQITD
-127 EAGGP
+127 EAPGP

-140 NLSEIENVHGY
+140 NLSQIENVHGY
-151 VTHAHI
+151 VAHAHI
-157 SPMKAASLEC
+157 SPMK
-167 IFDDSSTLGPLQSEL
+167 
-182 PSPTLSTLYLHGE
+182 
-195 DSPLPSCS
+195 
-203 SNPYPPIQAN
+203 AN

-221 DSLDTPPYVNGAEAE
+221 ESLDSAPYVNGTEADF
-236 YEYEEITLER
+236 EYEEITLER

-293 LKVNDMDV
+293 LRVNEVDV
-301 RDVTHSRA
+301 RDVTHSKA

-318 LVRLHVRRRKP
+318 LVRLYVRRRKSA
-329 VSEKVMEIKLV
+329 SEKLMEIKLI

-375 AHKDGSLQ
+375 AHKDGRLQ

-393 SCLEEVSHEHAV
+393 SCLEEVTHEHAV

-415 YLKVAKPNTVFMNDG
+415 YLKVAKPNSVFMNDS
-430 FAPPDLTN
+430 FAPPDITN

-451 NFVSHQLQPRGSSGC
+451 SYLSQPLPPVHSGR
-466 YSPTPMSPLADDDGV
+466 YSPTPKTMVGDDDV
-481 TREPRKVVLHRGATG
+481 TREPRKVVLHRGSTG

-511 ISFILAGGPADLS
+511 ISFILAGGPADLC

-532 LVSVNGVDL
+532 LVSVNGIDL
-541 RAATHEQ
+541 RGATHEQ

-560 TIITQYRP
+560 TIVAQYRP

-591 SGSGSLRTSQ
+591 SGSGSLRTNQ

-644 WQARHVAPK
+644 WQARQVTPQ
-653 GELEEVGVIPSKRR
+653 GEVEEMGVIPSKRR

-676 KTVKFNAKSRERGQS
+676 KTVKFNPKSREKGDNPDDMLSKGQ
-691 TNDRRRKNLFTRKF
+691 K
-705 PFYKGK
+705 
-711 EASEQETSDIDQHV
+711 HV

-731 SESSCRGQEEL
+731 SESSYRGQEEYVL
-742 VPSYEPVIQ
+742 SYEPVCQ
-751 QEVSYTRP
+751 QEVNYSRP

-765 MKDRI
+765 MKDRV

-784 CVPRRRTS
+784 CVP
-792 NHRTAL
+792 H
-798 GLRVLLVLRP
+798 
-808 LSVLTDTTRP
+808 TTRP
-818 KREYEVDGRD
+818 KRDYEVDGRD
-828 YHFVVSK
+828 YHFVVSR

-841 IQDHHFI
+841 IQEHKFI
-848 EAGQYNNHLYGTS
+848 EAGQYNGHLYGTS

-876 LDVSGNAIKRLQLT
+876 LDVSGNAIKRLQVAVLY
-890 QLHPIAIFIKP
+890 PIAIFIKP
-901 KSVENIME
+901 KSMENIME
-909 MNKRLTEEQARKT
+909 MNKRLTEEQGRKT
-922 LDRAARLEHEF
+922 YDRAMKLEQEF
-933 TEHFTAIVQ
+933 MEHFTAIVQ

-948 IYELAKH
+948 IYDQVKQ
-955 IIEEQSGPFIWVQS
+955 IIEEQSGPYIWVQS

>member
-20 ARLNHSEDRHLSFSI
+20 AKLNHAEDRQLRHSI

-62 DSHRW
+62 DSQRW
-67 VGASKGVDP
+67 TESSKGADP
-76 VAPIHL
+76 MAPVNL
-82 WDFPS
+82 WDFSS
-87 LHSSTVTSET
+87 LQSTTVTSDT

-105 EKYRHHD
+105 EDSPLLNEILHTLAQAKLSPGREGQKYRHHD
-112 EDSSPQEQSSPPLTE
+112 EDSSPQEQSSPQLTE

-140 NLSEIENVHGY
+140 NLSQIENVHGY

-157 SPMKAASLEC
+157 SPMKVASLEC
-167 IFDDSSTLGPLQSEL
+167 IFDGSSALGHLHSEL
-182 PSPTLSTLYLHGE
+182 PSPTPSTLYPHGE
-195 DSPLPSCS
+195 DSSLPSCS
-203 SNPYPPIQAN
+203 SNPYPPIQQAEAPPSSPIIPVIPISPIPAETAVIPPTSQAN

-221 DSLDTPPYVNGAEAE
+221 DSLDTPPYVNGAEAD

-293 LKVNDMDV
+293 LRVNEVDV

-318 LVRLHVRRRKP
+318 LVRLYVRRRKP

-375 AHKDGSLQ
+375 AHKDGRLQ

-393 SCLEEVSHEHAV
+393 ACLEEVSHEHAV

-415 YLKVAKPNTVFMNDG
+415 YLKVAKPNSVFMNDG

-438 SYSQHMENHISPP
+438 SYTQHMENHISPP
-451 NFVSHQLQPRGSSGC
+451 NFLGQTLPPPASSGRF
-466 YSPTPMSPLADDDGV
+466 SPTPKSMLGDDDV

-541 RAATHEQ
+541 RNATHEQ
-548 AAATLKNAGQTV
+548 AAAALKNAGQTV
-560 TIITQYRP
+560 TIVAQYRP

-609 LFDYDKTKDS
+609 LFDYDKTRDS

-644 WQARHVAPK
+644 WQARQLTAQ

-676 KTVKFNAKSRERGQS
+676 KTVKFNAKSRDRGENS
-691 TNDRRRKNLFTRKF
+691 DDLLS
-705 PFYKGK
+705 KGH
-711 EASEQETSDIDQHV
+711 S
-725 TSNASD
+725 
-731 SESSCRGQEEL
+731 GQEEYVL
-742 VPSYEPVIQ
+742 SYEPVVQ
-751 QEVSYTRP
+751 HEVNYTRP

-784 CVPRRRTS
+784 CVP
-792 NHRTAL
+792 H
-798 GLRVLLVLRP
+798 
-808 LSVLTDTTRP
+808 TTRP
-818 KREYEVDGRD
+818 KRDYEVDGRD
-828 YHFVVSK
+828 YHFMVSR

-841 IQDHHFI
+841 IQEHKFI
-848 EAGQYNNHLYGTS
+848 EAGQYNSHLYGTS

-876 LDVSGNAIKRLQLT
+876 LDVSGNAIKRLQLA

-909 MNKRLTEEQARKT
+909 MNKRLTEEQGRKT
-922 LDRAARLEHEF
+922 FDRAAKLEQEF

-948 IYELAKH
+948 IYDQVKQ
-955 IIEEQSGPFIWVQS
+955 IIEEQSGPFIWVLS

>member
-20 ARLNHSEDRHLSFSI
+20 AKLHNAEDRQLRHSI

-62 DSHRW
+62 DSQRW
-67 VGASKGVDP
+67 VESSKAADP
-76 VAPIHL
+76 MAPVHL
-82 WDFPS
+82 WDFSS
-87 LHSSTVTSET
+87 LQSTTVTSDT

-112 EDSSPQEQSSPPLTE
+112 EDSSPQDQSSPQLTE

-140 NLSEIENVHGY
+140 NLSQIENVHGY

-157 SPMKAASLEC
+157 SPMK
-167 IFDDSSTLGPLQSEL
+167 
-182 PSPTLSTLYLHGE
+182 
-195 DSPLPSCS
+195 
-203 SNPYPPIQAN
+203 AN

-221 DSLDTPPYVNGAEAE
+221 DSLDTPPYVNGTEAD

-293 LKVNDMDV
+293 LRVNEADV

-318 LVRLHVRRRKP
+318 LVRLYVRRRKP

-375 AHKDGSLQ
+375 AHKDGRLQ

-393 SCLEEVSHEHAV
+393 ACLEEVSHEHAV

-415 YLKVAKPNTVFMNDG
+415 YLKVAKPNSVFMNDSS
-430 FAPPDLTN
+430 APPDLTN

-451 NFVSHQLQPRGSSGC
+451 SFLGQPIPPPASSGR
-466 YSPTPMSPLADDDGV
+466 YSPTPKSMLGDDDV

-511 ISFILAGGPADLS
+511 ISFILAGGPADLC

-541 RAATHEQ
+541 RNATHEQ
-548 AAATLKNAGQTV
+548 AAAALKNAGQTV
-560 TIITQYRP
+560 TIIAHYRP

-609 LFDYDKTKDS
+609 LFDYDKTRDS

-644 WQARHVAPK
+644 WQARQLTLQ
-653 GELEEVGVIPSKRR
+653 GEVEEVGVIPSKRR

-676 KTVKFNAKSRERGQS
+676 KTVKFNAKSRERGDNS
-691 TNDRRRKNLFTRKF
+691 DDMLS
-705 PFYKGK
+705 KGHK
-711 EASEQETSDIDQHV
+711 HV

-731 SESSCRGQEEL
+731 SESSYRGQEEYVL
-742 VPSYEPVIQ
+742 SYEPVTQ
-751 QEVSYTRP
+751 QEVNYTRP

-784 CVPRRRTS
+784 CVP
-792 NHRTAL
+792 H
-798 GLRVLLVLRP
+798 
-808 LSVLTDTTRP
+808 TTRP
-818 KREYEVDGRD
+818 KRDYEVDGRD
-828 YHFVVSK
+828 YHFVVSR

-841 IQDHHFI
+841 IQDHKFI

-861 VQSVREVAEKGKHCI
+861 VQSVREVAEKVPTPGKHCI
-876 LDVSGNAIKRLQLT
+876 LDVSGNAIKRLQLA

-909 MNKRLTEEQARKT
+909 MNKRLTEEQGRKT
-922 LDRAARLEHEF
+922 FDRATKLEQEF

-948 IYELAKH
+948 IYDQVKQ

>member
-6 KDAQRAL
+6 QDTQRAL
-13 LLLEEYR
+13 RLLEEYR
-20 ARLNHSEDRHLSFSI
+20 SKLSQSEDRQLRNSI
-35 QRVIDIFQSNLF
+35 ERVINIFQSNLF

-62 DSHRW
+62 DNPKCIDH
-67 VGASKGVDP
+67 SKLSEP
-76 VAPIHL
+76 VQPVNT
-82 WDFPS
+82 WDFSSLPS
-87 LHSSTVTSET
+87 TTVTSET
-97 LPSLSTSI
+97 LPTSVSPSI
-105 EKYRHHD
+105 EKYRCQD
-112 EDSSPQEQSSPPLTE
+112 EDTPSQEHSSSHVTSEVT
-127 EAGGP
+127 GP
-132 ELVQVAEK
+132 ELVHVSEK
-140 NLSEIENVHGY
+140 NLSQIENIHGF
-151 VTHAHI
+151 VSHCHI
-157 SPMKAASLEC
+157 SPVKPTEAVPPSSPILPVISVPPVPAETTV
-167 IFDDSSTLGPLQSEL
+167 IPSSTS
-182 PSPTLSTLYLHGE
+182 
-195 DSPLPSCS
+195 
-203 SNPYPPIQAN
+203 QAN
-213 PPPVVVNT
+213 PPPVLVNT
-221 DSLDTPPYVNGAEAE
+221 DALETPAYVNGTDAD

-256 GGTDNPHIGEDPSI
+256 GGTDNPHIGDDSSI
-270 FITKVIPGGA
+270 FITKIIAGGA
-280 AAQDGRLRVNDVI
+280 AAQDGRLRVNDCI
-293 LKVNDMDV
+293 LRVNEVDV
-301 RDVTHSRA
+301 RDVTHSKA

-318 LVRLHVRRRKP
+318 IVRLYVKRRKP
-329 VSEKVMEIKLV
+329 VTEKIMEIKLV
-340 KGPKG
+340 KGPKAG

-375 AHKDGSLQ
+375 AHKDGKLQ

-393 SCLEEVSHEHAV
+393 VCLEEVTHEEAV
-405 TALKNTPDVV
+405 TALKNTSDFV
-415 YLKVAKPNTVFMNDG
+415 YLKVAKPTSMFMNDSY
-430 FAPPDLTN
+430 APPDITN
-438 SYSQHMENHISPP
+438 SYSQPVDNHISPATYLGQSLP
-451 NFVSHQLQPRGSSGC
+451 PSSPGR
-466 YSPTPMSPLADDDGV
+466 YSPIPKGMVGDEEI
-481 TREPRKVVLHRGATG
+481 TREPRKVVLHRGSTG

-532 LVSVNGVDL
+532 IISVNGVDL
-541 RAATHEQ
+541 KAATHEQ
-548 AAATLKNAGQTV
+548 AAAALKNAGQAV
-560 TIITQYRP
+560 TIVAQYRP

-619 GLPSQGLNFKF
+619 GLPSQGLNFRF

-635 VVNASDDEW
+635 VINASDDEW
-644 WQARHVAPK
+644 WQARQVTPD
-653 GELEEVGVIPSKRR
+653 GESDETGVIPSKRR

-676 KTVKFNAKSRERGQS
+676 KTVKFNSKMRG
-691 TNDRRRKNLFTRKF
+691 D
-705 PFYKGK
+705 KGEIPDDMGSK
-711 EASEQETSDIDQHV
+711 GLS
-725 TSNASD
+725 
-731 SESSCRGQEEL
+731 GQEEYVL
-742 VPSYEPVIQ
+742 SYEPVSQ
-751 QEVSYTRP
+751 QEVNYTRP
-759 VIILGP
+759 VIVLGP

-784 CVPRRRTS
+784 CVP
-792 NHRTAL
+792 H
-798 GLRVLLVLRP
+798 
-808 LSVLTDTTRP
+808 TTRP
-818 KREYEVDGRD
+818 KRDYEVDGRD
-828 YHFVVSK
+828 YHFVTSR

-841 IQDHHFI
+841 IQDHKFI

-876 LDVSGNAIKRLQLT
+876 LDVSGNAIKRLQIA
-890 QLHPIAIFIKP
+890 QLYPISIFIKP

-922 LDRAARLEHEF
+922 FERAMKLEQEF

-948 IYELAKH
+948 IYNQVKQ
-955 IIEEQSGPFIWVQS
+955 IIEEQSGPYIWVPA

>member
-6 KDAQRAL
+6 QDTQRAL
-13 LLLEEYR
+13 YLLEQYR
-20 ARLNHSEDRHLSFSI
+20 SKLNQTEDRQLKGSI
-35 QRVIDIFQSNLF
+35 ERVINIFQSNLF

-62 DSHRW
+62 DNPKCIDN
-67 VGASKGVDP
+67 SKPPEPALP
-76 VAPIHL
+76 VNT
-82 WDFPS
+82 WDFSSLPS
-87 LHSSTVTSET
+87 TTVTSET
-97 LPSLSTSI
+97 LPNNLSPSI
-105 EKYRHHD
+105 EKYRYQD
-112 EDSSPQEQSSPPLTE
+112 DDASSQEQSSPHLINE
-127 EAGGP
+127 IRGP
-132 ELVQVAEK
+132 ELVHVSEK
-140 NLSEIENVHGY
+140 NLSQIENVHGF
-151 VTHAHI
+151 VSHSHI
-157 SPMKAASLEC
+157 SPLK
-167 IFDDSSTLGPLQSEL
+167 
-182 PSPTLSTLYLHGE
+182 
-195 DSPLPSCS
+195 
-203 SNPYPPIQAN
+203 AN
-213 PPPVVVNT
+213 PPPLVVNT
-221 DSLDTPPYVNGAEAE
+221 DHFDPPTYVNGTDAE

-256 GGTDNPHIGEDPSI
+256 GGTDNPHIGDDTSI
-270 FITKVIPGGA
+270 FITKIISGGA
-280 AAQDGRLRVNDVI
+280 AAQDGRLRVNDCI
-293 LKVNDMDV
+293 LRVNDVDV
-301 RDVTHSRA
+301 RDVTHSKA

-318 LVRLHVRRRKP
+318 IVRLYVRRRKP
-329 VSEKVMEIKLV
+329 VTEKIMEIKLV
-340 KGPKG
+340 KGPKAG

-356 QHIPGDNS
+356 QHISGDNS

-375 AHKDGSLQ
+375 AHKDGRLQ

-393 SCLEEVSHEHAV
+393 ACLEEVSHEEAV
-405 TALKNTPDVV
+405 TALKNTSDFVC
-415 YLKVAKPNTVFMNDG
+415 LKVAKPTTLYMNDSY
-430 FAPPDLTN
+430 APPDITN
-438 SYSQHMENHISPP
+438 SYSQPVDNHVSPNIYISHPLPP
-451 NFVSHQLQPRGSSGC
+451 ASPSR
-466 YSPTPMSPLADDDGV
+466 YSPAPKEVLGDDEL
-481 TREPRKVVLHRGATG
+481 TREPRKVLLHRGSTG

-532 LVSVNGVDL
+532 IISVNGVDL

-548 AAATLKNAGQTV
+548 AATALKNAGQDV
-560 TIITQYRP
+560 TIVAQYRP

-619 GLPSQGLNFKF
+619 GLPSQGLNFNF

-644 WQARHVAPK
+644 WQARQVMPD
-653 GELEEVGVIPSKRR
+653 GESEEIGVIPSKRR

-676 KTVKFNAKSRERGQS
+676 KTVKFNSKARGDKGQS
-691 TNDRRRKNLFTRKF
+691 FNDKRKKNLFSRKF
-705 PFYKGK
+705 PFYKNK
-711 EASEQETSDIDQHV
+711 DQSEQDTSDVDQHV

-731 SESSCRGQEEL
+731 SESSYRGQEEYVL
-742 VPSYEPVIQ
+742 SYEPVNQ
-751 QEVSYTRP
+751 QEVSYSRP

-784 CVPRRRTS
+784 CVP
-792 NHRTAL
+792 H
-798 GLRVLLVLRP
+798 
-808 LSVLTDTTRP
+808 TTRP
-818 KREYEVDGRD
+818 KRDYEVDGRD
-828 YHFVVSK
+828 YHFMGSR

-841 IQDHHFI
+841 IQDHKFI

-876 LDVSGNAIKRLQLT
+876 LDVSGNAIKRLQIAL
-890 QLHPIAIFIKP
+890 LYPIAVFIKP

-909 MNKRLTEEQARKT
+909 MNKRLTEDQARKT
-922 LDRAARLEHEF
+922 FERATKLEQEF
-933 TEHFTAIVQ
+933 TEHFTAIVL

-948 IYELAKH
+948 IYNQVKQ
-955 IIEEQSGPFIWVQS
+955 IIEEQSGPLIWVPA

>member
-6 KDAQRAL
+6 KDAERAL
-13 LLLEEYR
+13 FLLEEYR
-20 ARLNHSEDRHLSFSI
+20 SKLSNTEDKQLRNSI

-62 DSHRW
+62 DNQRYGES
-67 VGASKGVDP
+67 VKVPDAMPP
-76 VAPIHL
+76 VNL
-82 WDFPS
+82 WDF
-87 LHSSTVTSET
+87 SSIQSATVTSDT

-112 EDSSPQEQSSPPLTE
+112 EDTGSPQEQSSPQLTD
-127 EAGGP
+127 EAPRP

-140 NLSEIENVHGY
+140 NLSQIENVHGY
-151 VTHAHI
+151 VAHAHI
-157 SPMKAASLEC
+157 SPMKVESLEC
-167 IFDDSSTLGPLQSEL
+167 IFDGASTVVNEE
-182 PSPTLSTLYLHGE
+182 SPPPPTTSL
-195 DSPLPSCS
+195 
-203 SNPYPPIQAN
+203 SNPYPQSPVTVQQTDAVPPSTLIIPVIPISTVPSEPAVIPPPTSQAN

-221 DSLDTPPYVNGAEAE
+221 ESLDSAPYVNGTEADF
-236 YEYEEITLER
+236 EYEEISLER

-293 LKVNDMDV
+293 LRVNEVDV
-301 RDVTHSRA
+301 RDVTHSKA

-318 LVRLHVRRRKP
+318 LVKLYVRRRKSA
-329 VSEKVMEIKLV
+329 SEKVMEIKLI

-351 GGVGN
+351 GGVEN

-375 AHKDGSLQ
+375 AHKDGRLQ

-393 SCLEEVSHEHAV
+393 SCLEEVTHEHAV

-415 YLKVAKPNTVFMNDG
+415 YLKVAKPNSVFMNDS
-430 FAPPDLTN
+430 FAPPDITN

-451 NFVSHQLQPRGSSGC
+451 SYLSQPLPPVHSGR
-466 YSPTPMSPLADDDGV
+466 YSPTPKTVMGDDD
-481 TREPRKVVLHRGATG
+481 TSSREPRKVVLHRGSTG

-511 ISFILAGGPADLS
+511 ISFILAGGPADLC

-532 LVSVNGVDL
+532 LVSVNGIDL
-541 RAATHEQ
+541 RSATHEQ
-548 AAATLKNAGQTV
+548 AATALKNAGQTV
-560 TIITQYRP
+560 TIVAQYRP
-568 EEYSRFEAKIHD
+568 EEYRRFEAKIHD

-601 KRSLYVRA
+601 KRSLYVRV

-644 WQARHVAPK
+644 WQARQVTPQ
-653 GELEEVGVIPSKRR
+653 GEVEEMGVIPSKRR

-676 KTVKFNAKSRERGQS
+676 KTVKFNSKSREKGQS
-691 TNDRRRKNLFTRKF
+691 LNDKRKKNLFSRKF
-705 PFYKGK
+705 RFYKNK
-711 EASEQETSDIDQHV
+711 EASEQETSDVDQHV

-731 SESSCRGQEEL
+731 SESSYRSQEEYVL
-742 VPSYEPVIQ
+742 SYEPVCQ
-751 QEVSYTRP
+751 QEVNYSRP

-765 MKDRI
+765 MKDRV

-784 CVPRRRTS
+784 CVP
-792 NHRTAL
+792 H
-798 GLRVLLVLRP
+798 
-808 LSVLTDTTRP
+808 TTRP
-818 KREYEVDGRD
+818 KRDYEVDGRD
-828 YHFVVSK
+828 YHFVVSR
-835 EQMEKD
+835 EQMERD
-841 IQDHHFI
+841 IQEHKFI
-848 EAGQYNNHLYGTS
+848 EAGQYNSHLYGTS

-876 LDVSGNAIKRLQLT
+876 LDVSGNAIKRLQVAKLY
-890 QLHPIAIFIKP
+890 PIAIFIKP
-901 KSVENIME
+901 KSMENIME
-909 MNKRLTEEQARKT
+909 MNKRLTEEQGRKT
-922 LDRAARLEHEF
+922 YDRAMKLEQEF
-933 TEHFTAIVQ
+933 MEHFTGIVQ

-948 IYELAKH
+948 IYDQVKQ
-955 IIEEQSGPFIWVQS
+955 IIEEQSGPYIWVQS

>member
-1 MPVRK
+1 
-6 KDAQRAL
+6 
-13 LLLEEYR
+13 
-20 ARLNHSEDRHLSFSI
+20 
-35 QRVIDIFQSNLF
+35 
-47 QALID
+47 
-52 IQEFYEVTLL
+52 
-62 DSHRW
+62 
-67 VGASKGVDP
+67 
-76 VAPIHL
+76 
-82 WDFPS
+82 
-87 LHSSTVTSET
+87 
-97 LPSLSTSI
+97 
-105 EKYRHHD
+105 
-112 EDSSPQEQSSPPLTE
+112 
-127 EAGGP
+127 
-132 ELVQVAEK
+132 
-140 NLSEIENVHGY
+140 
-151 VTHAHI
+151 
-157 SPMKAASLEC
+157 MKVESLEC
-167 IFDDSSTLGPLQSEL
+167 IFDGPSTVGNEESPPPPTTPL
-182 PSPTLSTLYLHGE
+182 
-195 DSPLPSCS
+195 
-203 SNPYPPIQAN
+203 SNPYPQSPVTVQQTDAVPPSTLIIPVIPISTVPAEPAVISSSTSQAN

-221 DSLDTPPYVNGAEAE
+221 ESLDSAPYVNGTEADF
-236 YEYEEITLER
+236 EYEEITLER

-293 LKVNDMDV
+293 LRVNDVDV
-301 RDVTHSRA
+301 RDVTHSKA

-318 LVRLHVRRRKP
+318 LVRLYVRRRKSA
-329 VSEKVMEIKLV
+329 SEKLMEIKLI

-375 AHKDGSLQ
+375 AHKDGRLQ

-393 SCLEEVSHEHAV
+393 SCLEEVTHEHAV

-415 YLKVAKPNTVFMNDG
+415 YLKVAKPNSVFMNDS
-430 FAPPDLTN
+430 FAPPDITNCEFHRGRGVWGGRLKCLTCTDCCR
-438 SYSQHMENHISPP
+438 HVFI
-451 NFVSHQLQPRGSSGC
+451 FCLC
-466 YSPTPMSPLADDDGV
+466 
-481 TREPRKVVLHRGATG
+481 REARKVVLHRGSTG

-511 ISFILAGGPADLS
+511 ISFILAGGPADLC

-532 LVSVNGVDL
+532 LVSVNGIDL
-541 RAATHEQ
+541 RGATHEQ

-560 TIITQYRP
+560 TIVAQYRP

-644 WQARHVAPK
+644 WQARQVTPQ
-653 GELEEVGVIPSKRR
+653 GEVEEMGVIPSKRR
-667 VEKKERARL
+667 QPSSPSL
-676 KTVKFNAKSRERGQS
+676 LFFCLPFPSLPQQS
-691 TNDRRRKNLFTRKF
+691 LNDKRKKNLFSRKF
-705 PFYKGK
+705 PFYKNK
-711 EASEQETSDIDQHV
+711 EASEQETSDVDRKYRNQH
-725 TSNASD
+725 
-731 SESSCRGQEEL
+731 SSGQEEYVL
-742 VPSYEPVIQ
+742 SYEPVCQ
-751 QEVSYTRP
+751 QEVNYSRP

-765 MKDRI
+765 MKDRV

-784 CVPRRRTS
+784 CVP
-792 NHRTAL
+792 H
-798 GLRVLLVLRP
+798 
-808 LSVLTDTTRP
+808 TTRP
-818 KREYEVDGRD
+818 KRDYEVDGRD
-828 YHFVVSK
+828 YHFVVSR

-841 IQDHHFI
+841 IQEHKFI
-848 EAGQYNNHLYGTS
+848 EAGQYNSHLYGTS

-876 LDVSGNAIKRLQLT
+876 LDVSGNAIKRLQVAVLF
-890 QLHPIAIFIKP
+890 PIAIFIKP
-901 KSVENIME
+901 KSMENIME
-909 MNKRLTEEQARKT
+909 MNKRLTEEQGRKT
-922 LDRAARLEHEF
+922 YDRAMKLEQEF
-933 TEHFTAIVQ
+933 MEHFTAIVQ

-948 IYELAKH
+948 IYDQVKQ
-955 IIEEQSGPFIWVQS
+955 IIEEQSGPYIWVQS

>member
-6 KDAQRAL
+6 QDTQRAL
-13 LLLEEYR
+13 TLLEEYR
-20 ARLNHSEDRHLSFSI
+20 SKLNQTEDKQLRKSVE
-35 QRVIDIFQSNLF
+35 RVIGIFQSNLF

-62 DSHRW
+62 DNPKCIDN
-67 VGASKGVDP
+67 SKPPEPAQP
-76 VAPIHL
+76 VNV
-82 WDFPS
+82 WDFSCLPS
-87 LHSSTVTSET
+87 TTVTSET
-97 LPSLSTSI
+97 LPSSLSQSI
-105 EKYRHHD
+105 EKYRYQD
-112 EDSSPQEQSSPPLTE
+112 DDIPSQEPGSPHILNEGIS
-127 EAGGP
+127 P
-132 ELVQVAEK
+132 ELVQVSEK
-140 NLSEIENVHGY
+140 NLSQIENVHGF
-151 VTHAHI
+151 VSQSHI
-157 SPMKAASLEC
+157 SPLK
-167 IFDDSSTLGPLQSEL
+167 
-182 PSPTLSTLYLHGE
+182 
-195 DSPLPSCS
+195 
-203 SNPYPPIQAN
+203 AN
-213 PPPVVVNT
+213 PPAVIVNT
-221 DSLDTPPYVNGAEAE
+221 DNLDTPPYVNGTDVD
-236 YEYEEITLER
+236 YEYEDITLER

-256 GGTDNPHIGEDPSI
+256 GGTDNPHIGDDTSI
-270 FITKVIPGGA
+270 FITKIIAGGA
-280 AAQDGRLRVNDVI
+280 AAQNGRLRVNDCI
-293 LKVNDMDV
+293 LRVNDVDV
-301 RDVTHSRA
+301 HDVTHSKA

-318 LVRLHVRRRKP
+318 IVRLYVRRRKP
-329 VSEKVMEIKLV
+329 ITEKIMEIQLV

-375 AHKDGSLQ
+375 AHKDGKLQ

-393 SCLEEVSHEHAV
+393 QCLEDVSHEEAV
-405 TALKNTPDVV
+405 MALKNTPDFVC
-415 YLKVAKPNTVFMNDG
+415 LKVAKPTTMYMNDSY
-430 FAPPDLTN
+430 APPDITN
-438 SYSQHMENHISPP
+438 SYSQQVDNHISSPGYLGHPLPP
-451 NFVSHQLQPRGSSGC
+451 SPGR
-466 YSPTPMSPLADDDGV
+466 YSPVPKGILGDDL
-481 TREPRKVVLHRGATG
+481 TREPRKIILHRGATG

-524 GELRKGDR
+524 GELQKGDR
-532 LVSVNGVDL
+532 IISVNGVDL

-548 AAATLKNAGQTV
+548 AAVALKNAGQTV
-560 TIITQYRP
+560 TIVAQYRP

-635 VVNASDDEW
+635 VINASDDEW
-644 WQARHVAPK
+644 WQARQVTPD
-653 GELEEVGVIPSKRR
+653 GESDEIGVIPSKRR

-676 KTVKFNAKSRERGQS
+676 KTVKFNSKTRG
-691 TNDRRRKNLFTRKF
+691 D
-705 PFYKGK
+705 KGEIPDDMGSK
-711 EASEQETSDIDQHV
+711 GLKHV

-731 SESSCRGQEEL
+731 SESSYRGQEDYVL
-742 VPSYEPVIQ
+742 SYEPVNQ
-751 QEVSYTRP
+751 QEVNYSRP

-765 MKDRI
+765 MKDRM

-776 EFPDKFGS
+776 EFPEKFGS
-784 CVPRRRTS
+784 CVP
-792 NHRTAL
+792 H
-798 GLRVLLVLRP
+798 
-808 LSVLTDTTRP
+808 TTRP
-818 KREYEVDGRD
+818 KRDYEVDRRD
-828 YHFVVSK
+828 YHFVTSR

-841 IQDHHFI
+841 IQDHKFI

-861 VQSVREVAEKGKHCI
+861 VQSVREVAERGKHCI
-876 LDVSGNAIKRLQLT
+876 LDVSGNAIKRLQIA
-890 QLHPIAIFIKP
+890 QLYPISIFIKP

-909 MNKRLTEEQARKT
+909 MNKRLTEEQACKT
-922 LDRAARLEHEF
+922 FERAIKLEQEF

-948 IYELAKH
+948 IYNQVKQM
-955 IIEEQSGPFIWVQS
+955 IEEQSSTYIWVPA

>member
-6 KDAQRAL
+6 QDTQRAL
-13 LLLEEYR
+13 HLLEEYR
-20 ARLNHSEDRHLSFSI
+20 SKLSQTEDRQLRSSI
-35 QRVIDIFQSNLF
+35 ERVINIFQSNLF

-62 DSHRW
+62 DNPKCIDR
-67 VGASKGVDP
+67 SKQSEPIQP
-76 VAPIHL
+76 VNTWEISSL
-82 WDFPS
+82 PS
-87 LHSSTVTSET
+87 TTVTSET
-97 LPSLSTSI
+97 LPSSLSPSV
-105 EKYRHHD
+105 EKYRYQD
-112 EDSSPQEQSSPPLTE
+112 EDTPPQEHISPQITNEVI
-127 EAGGP
+127 GP
-132 ELVQVAEK
+132 ELVHVSEK
-140 NLSEIENVHGY
+140 NLSEIENVHGF
-151 VTHAHI
+151 VSHSHI
-157 SPMKAASLEC
+157 SPIK
-167 IFDDSSTLGPLQSEL
+167 
-182 PSPTLSTLYLHGE
+182 
-195 DSPLPSCS
+195 
-203 SNPYPPIQAN
+203 AN
-213 PPPVVVNT
+213 PPPVLVNT
-221 DSLDTPPYVNGAEAE
+221 DSLETSSYVNGTDAD

-256 GGTDNPHIGEDPSI
+256 GGTDNPHIGDDSSI
-270 FITKVIPGGA
+270 FITKIIAGGA
-280 AAQDGRLRVNDVI
+280 AAQDGRLRVNDCI
-293 LKVNDMDV
+293 LRVNEVDV
-301 RDVTHSRA
+301 RDVTHSKA

-318 LVRLHVRRRKP
+318 IVRLYVKRRKP
-329 VSEKVMEIKLV
+329 VSEKIMEIKLI

-375 AHKDGSLQ
+375 AHKDGKLQ

-393 SCLEEVSHEHAV
+393 VCLEEVTHEEAV
-405 TALKNTPDVV
+405 TALKNTSDFV
-415 YLKVAKPNTVFMNDG
+415 YLKVAKPTSMYMNDG
-430 FAPPDLTN
+430 YAPPDITN
-438 SYSQHMENHISPP
+438 SSSQPVDNHVSP
-451 NFVSHQLQPRGSSGC
+451 SSYLGHTPASPAR
-466 YSPTPMSPLADDDGV
+466 YSPVSKAVLGDDEI
-481 TREPRKVVLHRGATG
+481 TREPRKVVLHRGSTG

-532 LVSVNGVDL
+532 IISVNSVDL
-541 RAATHEQ
+541 RTASHEQ
-548 AAATLKNAGQTV
+548 AAAALKNAGQAV
-560 TIITQYRP
+560 TIVAQYRP

-635 VVNASDDEW
+635 VINASDDEW
-644 WQARHVAPK
+644 WQARQVTPD
-653 GELEEVGVIPSKRR
+653 GESDEVGVIPSKRR

-676 KTVKFNAKSRERGQS
+676 KTVKFNSKTRG
-691 TNDRRRKNLFTRKF
+691 D
-705 PFYKGK
+705 KGEIPDDMGSK
-711 EASEQETSDIDQHV
+711 GLKHI

-731 SESSCRGQEEL
+731 SESSYRGQEEYVL
-742 VPSYEPVIQ
+742 SYEPVNQ
-751 QEVSYTRP
+751 QEVNYTRP

-765 MKDRI
+765 MKDRV

-784 CVPRRRTS
+784 CVP
-792 NHRTAL
+792 H
-798 GLRVLLVLRP
+798 
-808 LSVLTDTTRP
+808 TTRP
-818 KREYEVDGRD
+818 KRDYEVDGRD
-828 YHFVVSK
+828 YHFVTSR

-841 IQDHHFI
+841 IQEHKFI

-876 LDVSGNAIKRLQLT
+876 LDVSGNAIKRLQIA
-890 QLHPIAIFIKP
+890 QLYPISIFIKP
-901 KSVENIME
+901 KSMENIME

-922 LDRAARLEHEF
+922 FERAMKLEQEF

-942 GDTLEE
+942 GDTLED
-948 IYELAKH
+948 IYNQVKQ
-955 IIEEQSGPFIWVQS
+955 IIEEQSGPYIWVPA

>member
-20 ARLNHSEDRHLSFSI
+20 TKLSNAEDRQLRNSI

-62 DSHRW
+62 DDQKCGDSVR
-67 VGASKGVDP
+67 VIDMMPP
-76 VAPIHL
+76 VNL
-82 WDFPS
+82 WDF
-87 LHSSTVTSET
+87 SSIQSTTVTSDT

-105 EKYRHHD
+105 EDSPLLNEILHVLAKAKTSPSELDQKYRHHD
-112 EDSSPQEQSSPPLTE
+112 EDTSPQEQSSPQLTD
-127 EAGGP
+127 EAPGP

-140 NLSEIENVHGY
+140 NISQIENVHGY
-151 VTHAHI
+151 VAHAHI
-157 SPMKAASLEC
+157 SPMKVESLEC
-167 IFDDSSTLGPLQSEL
+167 IFDGP
-182 PSPTLSTLYLHGE
+182 PTVGSE
-195 DSPLPSCS
+195 DSPPPTPASL
-203 SNPYPPIQAN
+203 YPQSPMTVQAN

-221 DSLDTPPYVNGAEAE
+221 ESLDSAPYVNGTEAD

-270 FITKVIPGGA
+270 YITKVIPGGA

-293 LKVNDMDV
+293 LRVNEVDV
-301 RDVTHSRA
+301 RDVTHSKA

-318 LVRLHVRRRKP
+318 LVRLYVRRRKS

-375 AHKDGSLQ
+375 AHKDGRLQ

-393 SCLEEVSHEHAV
+393 ACLEEVTHEHAV
-405 TALKNTPDVV
+405 TALKNTTDVV
-415 YLKVAKPNTVFMNDG
+415 YLKVAKPNSVFMNDS
-430 FAPPDLTN
+430 FAPPDITN

-451 NFVSHQLQPRGSSGC
+451 NFLSQPVPPASSGR
-466 YSPTPMSPLADDDGV
+466 YSPTPKTTHGEDDM

-541 RAATHEQ
+541 RSATHEQ

-560 TIITQYRP
+560 TIVAHYRP
-568 EEYSRFEAKIHD
+568 EEYRRFEAKIHD

-644 WQARHVAPK
+644 WQARQVTPE
-653 GELEEVGVIPSKRR
+653 GEVEEMGVIPSKRR

-676 KTVKFNAKSRERGQS
+676 KTVKFNSKSRDKGQS
-691 TNDRRRKNLFTRKF
+691 LNDKRRKNLFSRKF
-705 PFYKGK
+705 PFYKNK
-711 EASEQETSDIDQHV
+711 ETSEQETSDVDQHV

-731 SESSCRGQEEL
+731 SESSYRGQEDYVL
-742 VPSYEPVIQ
+742 SYEPVCQ
-751 QEVSYTRP
+751 QEVNYTRP

-765 MKDRI
+765 MKDRV

-784 CVPRRRTS
+784 CVP
-792 NHRTAL
+792 H
-798 GLRVLLVLRP
+798 
-808 LSVLTDTTRP
+808 TTRP
-818 KREYEVDGRD
+818 KRDYEVDGRD
-828 YHFVVSK
+828 YHFVVSR
-835 EQMEKD
+835 EQMERD
-841 IQDHHFI
+841 IQEHKFI

-876 LDVSGNAIKRLQLT
+876 LDVSGNAIKRLQVA
-890 QLHPIAIFIKP
+890 QLYPIAIFIKP

-909 MNKRLTEEQARKT
+909 MNRRLTEEQGRKT
-922 LDRAARLEHEF
+922 YDRAIKLEQEF

-948 IYELAKH
+948 IYDQVKQ
-955 IIEEQSGPFIWVQS
+955 IIEEQSGPYIWVLS

>member
-20 ARLNHSEDRHLSFSI
+20 AKLQRAEDRQLRHSI

-62 DSHRW
+62 DSQRW
-67 VGASKGVDP
+67 AESSKAADP
-76 VAPIHL
+76 MAPVNL
-82 WDFPS
+82 WDFSS
-87 LHSSTVTSET
+87 LQSTTVTSET

-112 EDSSPQEQSSPPLTE
+112 EDSSPQDQSSPQLTE
-127 EAGGP
+127 EAGGA

-140 NLSEIENVHGY
+140 NLSQIQNVHGY

-157 SPMKAASLEC
+157 SPMKQAEATPPSSPIIPVIPVSPIAAETAV
-167 IFDDSSTLGPLQSEL
+167 IP
-182 PSPTLSTLYLHGE
+182 PTS
-195 DSPLPSCS
+195 
-203 SNPYPPIQAN
+203 QAN
-213 PPPVVVNT
+213 PPPMVVNT
-221 DSLDTPPYVNGAEAE
+221 DSLDTPPYVNGTEAD

-293 LKVNDMDV
+293 LRVNEVDV

-318 LVRLHVRRRKP
+318 LVRLYVRRRKP

-375 AHKDGSLQ
+375 AHKDGRLQ

-393 SCLEEVSHEHAV
+393 VCLEEVSHEHAV

-415 YLKVAKPNTVFMNDG
+415 YLKVAKPNSVFMNDS

-451 NFVSHQLQPRGSSGC
+451 SFLGQPVPPPASSGR
-466 YSPTPMSPLADDDGV
+466 YSPTPKSMLGDDDV

-511 ISFILAGGPADLS
+511 ISFILAGGPADLC

-541 RAATHEQ
+541 RNATHEQ
-548 AAATLKNAGQTV
+548 AAAALKNAGQTV
-560 TIITQYRP
+560 TIIAHYRP

-609 LFDYDKTKDS
+609 LFDYDKTRDS

-644 WQARHVAPK
+644 WQARQLTSQ
-653 GELEEVGVIPSKRR
+653 GEVEEVGVIPSKRR

-676 KTVKFNAKSRERGQS
+676 KTVKFNAKSRDRGDNS
-691 TNDRRRKNLFTRKF
+691 DDLLS
-705 PFYKGK
+705 KGHK
-711 EASEQETSDIDQHV
+711 HV

-731 SESSCRGQEEL
+731 SESSYRGQEEYVL
-742 VPSYEPVIQ
+742 SYEPVVQ
-751 QEVSYTRP
+751 QEVNYTRP

-784 CVPRRRTS
+784 CVP
-792 NHRTAL
+792 H
-798 GLRVLLVLRP
+798 
-808 LSVLTDTTRP
+808 TTRP
-818 KREYEVDGRD
+818 KRDYEVDGRD
-828 YHFVVSK
+828 YHFVVSR

-841 IQDHHFI
+841 IQDHRFI

-876 LDVSGNAIKRLQLT
+876 LDVSGNAIKRLQLA

-909 MNKRLTEEQARKT
+909 MNKRLTEEQGRKT
-922 LDRAARLEHEF
+922 FDRATKLEQEF

-948 IYELAKH
+948 IYEQVKQ

>member
-20 ARLNHSEDRHLSFSI
+20 AKLNHTEDRQLRHSI

-62 DSHRW
+62 DSQRW
-67 VGASKGVDP
+67 AESSKGSDP
-76 VAPIHL
+76 VAPVNL
-82 WDFPS
+82 WDFSS
-87 LHSSTVTSET
+87 LQSTTVTSDT

-112 EDSSPQEQSSPPLTE
+112 EDSSPQDQSSPQLTE

-140 NLSEIENVHGY
+140 NLSQVENVHGY

-157 SPMKAASLEC
+157 SPMKQAEAAPP
-167 IFDDSSTLGPLQSEL
+167 SSPII
-182 PSPTLSTLYLHGE
+182 PVIPISPIPAETTII
-195 DSPLPSCS
+195 
-203 SNPYPPIQAN
+203 PPTSQAN

-221 DSLDTPPYVNGAEAE
+221 DSLDTPPYVNGTEAD

-293 LKVNDMDV
+293 LRVNEVDV

-318 LVRLHVRRRKP
+318 LVRLYVRRRKP

-375 AHKDGSLQ
+375 AHKDGRLQ

-393 SCLEEVSHEHAV
+393 VCLEEVTHEHAV

-415 YLKVAKPNTVFMNDG
+415 YLKVAKPNSVFMNDS

-438 SYSQHMENHISPP
+438 SYSQQMENHISPP
-451 NFVSHQLQPRGSSGC
+451 NFLGQPVAPPASSGR
-466 YSPTPMSPLADDDGV
+466 YSPTPKSMIGDDDV

-541 RAATHEQ
+541 RNATHEQ
-548 AAATLKNAGQTV
+548 AAAALKNAGQTV
-560 TIITQYRP
+560 TIIAHYRP

-609 LFDYDKTKDS
+609 LFDYDKTRDS
-619 GLPSQGLNFKF
+619 GLPSQGLDFKF

-644 WQARHVAPK
+644 WQARQLTAQ
-653 GELEEVGVIPSKRR
+653 GEVEEVGVIPSKRR

-676 KTVKFNAKSRERGQS
+676 KTVKFNAKSRDRGVS
-691 TNDRRRKNLFTRKF
+691 SDLLLGLK
-705 PFYKGK
+705 
-711 EASEQETSDIDQHV
+711 TSVFGSFLTV
-725 TSNASD
+725 T
-731 SESSCRGQEEL
+731 
-742 VPSYEPVIQ
+742 
-751 QEVSYTRP
+751 YTRP

-784 CVPRRRTS
+784 CVP
-792 NHRTAL
+792 H
-798 GLRVLLVLRP
+798 
-808 LSVLTDTTRP
+808 TTRP
-818 KREYEVDGRD
+818 KRDYEVDGRD
-828 YHFVVSK
+828 YHFVVSR

-841 IQDHHFI
+841 IQDHKFI

-876 LDVSGNAIKRLQLT
+876 LDVSGNAIKRLQLA

-909 MNKRLTEEQARKT
+909 MNKRLTEEQGRKT
-922 LDRAARLEHEF
+922 FDRASKLEQEF

-948 IYELAKH
+948 IYDQVKQ

>member
-20 ARLNHSEDRHLSFSI
+20 AKLNHTEDRQLRHSI

-62 DSHRW
+62 DSQRW
-67 VGASKGVDP
+67 AESSKGSDP
-76 VAPIHL
+76 VAPVNL
-82 WDFPS
+82 WDFSS
-87 LHSSTVTSET
+87 LQSTTVTSDT

-105 EKYRHHD
+105 EDSPLLNEILHTLAQAKRSPGQDGQKYRHHD
-112 EDSSPQEQSSPPLTE
+112 EDSSPQDQSSPQLTE

-140 NLSEIENVHGY
+140 NLSQVENVHGY

-157 SPMKAASLEC
+157 SPMKQAEAAPP
-167 IFDDSSTLGPLQSEL
+167 SSPII
-182 PSPTLSTLYLHGE
+182 PVIPISPIPAETTII
-195 DSPLPSCS
+195 
-203 SNPYPPIQAN
+203 PPTSQAN

-221 DSLDTPPYVNGAEAE
+221 DSLDTPPYVNGTEAD

-293 LKVNDMDV
+293 LRVNEVDV

-318 LVRLHVRRRKP
+318 LVRLYVRRRKP

-340 KGPKG
+340 KGPKGDRTG

-375 AHKDGSLQ
+375 AHKDGRLQ

-393 SCLEEVSHEHAV
+393 VCLEEVTHEHAV

-415 YLKVAKPNTVFMNDG
+415 YLKVAKPNSVFMNDS

-438 SYSQHMENHISPP
+438 SYSQQMENHISPP
-451 NFVSHQLQPRGSSGC
+451 NFLGQPVAPPASSGR
-466 YSPTPMSPLADDDGV
+466 YSPTPKSMIGDDDV

-541 RAATHEQ
+541 RNATHEQ
-548 AAATLKNAGQTV
+548 AAAALKNAGQTV
-560 TIITQYRP
+560 TIIAHYRP

-609 LFDYDKTKDS
+609 LFDYDKTRDS
-619 GLPSQGLNFKF
+619 GLPSQGLDFKF

-644 WQARHVAPK
+644 WQARQLTAQ
-653 GELEEVGVIPSKRR
+653 GEVEEVGVIPSKRR

-676 KTVKFNAKSRERGQS
+676 KTVKFNAKSRDRGDNN
-691 TNDRRRKNLFTRKF
+691 NDDMLSKAHK
-705 PFYKGK
+705 
-711 EASEQETSDIDQHV
+711 HM

-731 SESSCRGQEEL
+731 SESSYRGQEEYVL
-742 VPSYEPVIQ
+742 SYEPVIQ
-751 QEVSYTRP
+751 QEVTYTRP

-784 CVPRRRTS
+784 CVP
-792 NHRTAL
+792 H
-798 GLRVLLVLRP
+798 
-808 LSVLTDTTRP
+808 TTRP
-818 KREYEVDGRD
+818 KRDYEVDGRD
-828 YHFVVSK
+828 YHFVVSR

-841 IQDHHFI
+841 IQDHKFI

-876 LDVSGNAIKRLQLT
+876 LDVSGNAIKRLQLA

-909 MNKRLTEEQARKT
+909 MNKRLTEEQGRKT
-922 LDRAARLEHEF
+922 FDRASKLEQEF

-948 IYELAKH
+948 IYDQVKQ

>member
-1 MPVRK
+1 MDCICILTTK
-6 KDAQRAL
+6 
-13 LLLEEYR
+13 
-20 ARLNHSEDRHLSFSI
+20 
-35 QRVIDIFQSNLF
+35 
-47 QALID
+47 
-52 IQEFYEVTLL
+52 
-62 DSHRW
+62 
-67 VGASKGVDP
+67 
-76 VAPIHL
+76 
-82 WDFPS
+82 
-87 LHSSTVTSET
+87 
-97 LPSLSTSI
+97 
-105 EKYRHHD
+105 KYRHHD
-112 EDSSPQEQSSPPLTE
+112 EDSSPQDQSSPPLTE
-127 EAGGP
+127 EGAGP

-140 NLSEIENVHGY
+140 NLNQIENVHGY
-151 VTHAHI
+151 VSHAHI
-157 SPMKAASLEC
+157 SPMKVASLE
-167 IFDDSSTLGPLQSEL
+167 FLLDGSSSLGLFPPEL
-182 PSPTLSTLYLHGE
+182 PSPTPSTLYPHGE

-203 SNPYPPIQAN
+203 SNPYPPIQQAEAAPPCSPIIPVIPIAPIPAETSAIPAASQAN

-221 DSLDTPPYVNGAEAE
+221 DSLDTPPYVNGTEAE

-293 LKVNDMDV
+293 LRVNEVDV

-318 LVRLHVRRRKP
+318 LVRLYIRRRKP
-329 VSEKVMEIKLV
+329 LSEKMMEIKLV

-375 AHKDGSLQ
+375 AQKDGRLQ

-393 SCLEEVSHEHAV
+393 VCLEEVTHEHAV

-415 YLKVAKPNTVFMNDG
+415 YLKVAKPNSVFMNDS

-438 SYSQHMENHISPP
+438 SYTQHMENHISPP
-451 NFVSHQLQPRGSSGC
+451 SFLGQTLPPPASSGR
-466 YSPTPMSPLADDDGV
+466 YSPTPKGILGEDDV

-541 RAATHEQ
+541 RNATHEQ
-548 AAATLKNAGQTV
+548 AAAALKNAGQTV
-560 TIITQYRP
+560 TIVAHYRP

-609 LFDYDKTKDS
+609 LFEYDKTRDS

-644 WQARHVAPK
+644 WQARHLTPQ
-653 GELEEVGVIPSKRR
+653 GEQEEVGVIPSKRR

-676 KTVKFNAKSRERGQS
+676 KTVKFNAKTRDRGQS
-691 TNDRRRKNLFTRKF
+691 VNDKRKKNLFTRKF
-705 PFYKGK
+705 PFYKSK
-711 EASEQETSDIDQHV
+711 EPSEQETSDADQHV

-731 SESSCRGQEEL
+731 SESSYRGQDEYVL
-742 VPSYEPVIQ
+742 SYEPVVQ
-751 QEVSYTRP
+751 QEVNYTRP

-784 CVPRRRTS
+784 CVP
-792 NHRTAL
+792 H
-798 GLRVLLVLRP
+798 
-808 LSVLTDTTRP
+808 TTRP
-818 KREYEVDGRD
+818 KRDYEVDGRD
-828 YHFVVSK
+828 YHFVASR

-841 IQDHHFI
+841 IQEHRFI

-861 VQSVREVAEKGKHCI
+861 VQSVRQVAEKGKHCI
-876 LDVSGNAIKRLQLT
+876 LDVSGNAIKRLQLAL
-890 QLHPIAIFIKP
+890 LHPIAIFIKP

-909 MNKRLTEEQARKT
+909 MNKRLTDEQGRKT
-922 LDRAARLEHEF
+922 FDRAAKLEQEF
-933 TEHFTAIVQ
+933 TEHFTAVVQ

-948 IYELAKH
+948 IYDQVKQ
-955 IIEEQSGPFIWVQS
+955 IIEDQSGPFIWVLS

>member
-1 MPVRK
+1 MPVRR

-20 ARLNHSEDRHLSFSI
+20 TKLNHTEDRQLRVSL

-62 DSHRW
+62 DSQRW
-67 VGASKGVDP
+67 VESPKGADP
-76 VAPIHL
+76 TVPVNL
-82 WDFPS
+82 WDFSS
-87 LHSSTVTSET
+87 LQSTTVTSD
-97 LPSLSTSI
+97 LSTSI
-105 EKYRHHD
+105 EKYQHHD
-112 EDSSPQEQSSPPLTE
+112 EDSSLQDQSSPQLTE
-127 EAGGP
+127 EGGAGP

-140 NLSEIENVHGY
+140 NLSQVENVHGY
-151 VTHAHI
+151 VSHAHI
-157 SPMKAASLEC
+157 SPMKVASLEC
-167 IFDDSSTLGPLQSEL
+167 VFDGSSMLGQQHPEL
-182 PSPTLSTLYLHGE
+182 PSSTSPTSSTFHSHGE
-195 DSPLPSCS
+195 DNHFLSCS
-203 SNPYPPIQAN
+203 SNPYPLIQADSAPPPSSIIPVIPISPIPAETSIIPTTSQAN
-213 PPPVVVNT
+213 PAPLVVNT
-221 DSLDTPPYVNGAEAE
+221 DSLDTPPYVNGTEAD

-270 FITKVIPGGA
+270 FITKVIAGGA
-280 AAQDGRLRVNDVI
+280 AAQDARLRVNDVI
-293 LKVNDMDV
+293 LRVNEVDV

-318 LVRLHVRRRKP
+318 LVRLYVRRRKP

-375 AHKDGSLQ
+375 AHKDGRLQ

-415 YLKVAKPNTVFMNDG
+415 YLKVAKPNSVFMHES

-451 NFVSHQLQPRGSSGC
+451 PFLGQPLPPPAPSGR
-466 YSPTPMSPLADDDGV
+466 YSPTPKSMLGDDDV

-511 ISFILAGGPADLS
+511 ISFILAGGPADLC

-541 RAATHEQ
+541 RSATHEQ
-548 AAATLKNAGQTV
+548 AAAALKNAGQTV
-560 TIITQYRP
+560 TIIAHYRP
-568 EEYSRFEAKIHD
+568 EDYSRFEAKIHD

-609 LFDYDKTKDS
+609 LFDYDKTRDS

-644 WQARHVAPK
+644 WQARQLTAQ
-653 GELEEVGVIPSKRR
+653 GEVEEVGVIPSKRR

-676 KTVKFNAKSRERGQS
+676 KTVKFNAKSGERGD
-691 TNDRRRKNLFTRKF
+691 N
-705 PFYKGK
+705 
-711 EASEQETSDIDQHV
+711 SDDVLSRAHKHV

-731 SESSCRGQEEL
+731 SESSYRGQEEYVL
-742 VPSYEPVIQ
+742 SYEPVVQ
-751 QEVSYTRP
+751 QEVNYTRP
-759 VIILGP
+759 VIVLGP

-784 CVPRRRTS
+784 CVP
-792 NHRTAL
+792 H
-798 GLRVLLVLRP
+798 
-808 LSVLTDTTRP
+808 TTRP
-818 KREYEVDGRD
+818 KRDYEVDGRD
-828 YHFVVSK
+828 YHFVVSR

-841 IQDHHFI
+841 IQDHKFI

-876 LDVSGNAIKRLQLT
+876 LDVSGNAIKRLQLA
-890 QLHPIAIFIKP
+890 QLHPIAVFIKP
-901 KSVENIME
+901 KSVENIMD
-909 MNKRLTEEQARKT
+909 MNKRLTDEQSRKT
-922 LDRAARLEHEF
+922 FDRATKLEQEF
-933 TEHFTAIVQ
+933 TEHFTAVVQ
-942 GDTLEE
+942 GDTLED
-948 IYELAKH
+948 IYDQVKQ